1 MLSKQLKYI
10 KNNIKLIKME
20 NLPDD
25 IKKIINTAYPYI
37 KEFNPAQKAVIE
49 SGYLEDKSNYII
61 CIPTAS
67 GKTVLGVLPALK
79 TILNNGKAIY
89 AAPLLSIQN
98 EKVKEFKAFEEHGIS
113 VGKHPSSSDL
123 SVMVFESFDAL
134 TRFSWD
140 ALRDVDTLIID
151 EFHMIGEYSRGPT
164 LEAAITRAKIINP
177 SMRIIAL
184 SATLRNIEEIEGWL
198 EGKCVE
204 HDYRPVP
211 LNKEVLDAE
220 MFNTKN
226 KNDVIVKIVEKAIKD
241 NSQALSFVSTR
252 RFTES
257 LATFVAKKIRNKIS
271 KEQKMKFKEVSEK
284 LLEVP
289 KNKGSLPTTTC
300 LKLAESAENGVA
312 FHHAGLFNEQKEIIE
327 EEFRKGNILMI
338 SATPSLMY
346 GVNLPS
352 KTVAIRD
359 TTRWTSNGP
368 QPIPVFDYE
377 QMSGRAGRP
386 QYDDIGYSYIIA
398 KTDDEAMNLQDYYIH
413 GEIELTNS
421 KLIENKDAIYKQ
433 IIAQI
438 ASTLSKDLDEL
449 VDFFEKTLYGYQMSN
464 NPSMSL
470 FASDSLK
477 WELETALQFLLQNG
491 IIRATPEGLK
501 TTDFGNLIAKSNY
514 AVETAVKIKE
524 YITSIDKFNVPEFI
538 YALSETPDLPLI
550 TFKGRKNKDPVRD
563 KMSEMGLF
571 AVDIGN
577 SEATTVSLIE
587 WINERSEFEIENR
600 YGVYSA
606 STRRSAYEASRLVR
620 FAKNTSEV
628 LGDYSMLKDYDYLSA
643 RLYYGVKE
651 DIIPLVV
658 GVKRL
663 GRKRAR
669 NITEIFG
676 TDLKNVSEK
685 ELQKLDGIG
694 EKLSKKIKEFA
705 DSY

>member
-1 MLSKQLKYI
+1 MI
-10 KNNIKLIKME
+10 TME
-20 NLPDD
+20 NLSND
-25 IKKIINTAYPYI
+25 IKTIINTAYPYI

-61 CIPTAS
+61 SIPTAS
-67 GKTVLGVLPALK
+67 GKTVLGILPALK
-79 TILNNGKAIY
+79 TILNGGKAVY

-98 EKVKEFKAFEEHGIS
+98 EKVKEFKAFEEHGIK
-113 VGKHPSSSDL
+113 VGKHPSNSDL
-123 SVMVFESFDAL
+123 SIMVFESFDAL
-134 TRFSWD
+134 TRFSWNV
-140 ALRDVDTLIID
+140 LREVDTLIID

-164 LEAAITRAKIINP
+164 LESAITRAKIINP
-177 SMRIIAL
+177 SLRIIAL
-184 SATLRNIEEIEGWL
+184 SATLKNIDEIEQWL
-198 EGKCVE
+198 DGKTVE

-226 KNDVIVKIVEKAIKD
+226 KNDVIVKIVEKAIED

-257 LATFVAKKIRNKIS
+257 LATYVAKKIDKKTT
-271 KEQKMKFKEVSEK
+271 KEQKQKFKQVADK

-289 KNKGSLPTTTC
+289 KKKGSLPTTTC
-300 LKLAESAENGVA
+300 LKLAEAAEKGVV

-327 EEFRKGNILMI
+327 DEFRNGNILMI
-338 SATPSLMY
+338 TATPSLMY

-352 KTVAIRD
+352 KYVVIRD
-359 TTRWTSNGP
+359 HTRWTSNGP
-368 QPIPVFDYE
+368 ESIPVFDYE

-386 QYDDIGYSYIIA
+386 QYDDVGYSYLVA
-398 KTDDEAMNLQDYYIH
+398 KTMDEAFDLEARYVN

-421 KLIENKDAIYKQ
+421 KLIDNKDAIYKQ

-438 ASTLSKDLDEL
+438 ASSLSKNLDDLN
-449 VDFFEKTLYGYQMSN
+449 DFFGKTLYGFQMKN
-464 NPSMSL
+464 NPSMSM
-470 FASDSLK
+470 FAQDSLN
-477 WELETALQFLLQNG
+477 WELESALEFLLQNG

-524 YITSIDKFNVPEFI
+524 YVSTMEKLKPAEMI
-538 YALSETPDLPLI
+538 YALAETPDLPLI
-550 TFKGRKNKDPVRD
+550 SFKGRKSKDPVRD
-563 KMSEMGLF
+563 KLSECGLF

-577 SEATTVSLIE
+577 PEATAVSLIE
-587 WINERSEFEIENR
+587 WIDERNEYEIENA
-600 YGVYSA
+600 YNVYSA
-606 STRRSAYEASRLVR
+606 STRRSSYEASRLVK
-620 FAKNTSEV
+620 FAKNTLEV
-628 LGDYSMLKDYDYLSA
+628 LGNYSNLKDMDYLSA

-669 NITEIFG
+669 LLMKTFG
-676 TDLKNVSEK
+676 DNLSEASEK
-685 ELQKLDGIG
+685 DLQKVEGIG
-694 EKLSKKIKEFA
+694 PKLAGKVKIFTMNH
-705 DSY
+705 

>member
-1 MLSKQLKYI
+1 MI
-10 KNNIKLIKME
+10 TME
-20 NLPDD
+20 NLSND
-25 IKKIINTAYPYI
+25 IKTIINTAYPYI

-61 CIPTAS
+61 SIPTAS
-67 GKTVLGVLPALK
+67 GKTVLGILPALK
-79 TILNNGKAIY
+79 TILNGGKSVY

-98 EKVKEFKAFEEHGIS
+98 EKVKEFKAFEEHGIK
-113 VGKHPSSSDL
+113 VGKHPSNSDL

-134 TRFSWD
+134 TRFSWNV
-140 ALRDVDTLIID
+140 LREVDTLIID

-164 LEAAITRAKIINP
+164 LESAITRAKIINP
-177 SMRIIAL
+177 SLRIIAL
-184 SATLRNIEEIEGWL
+184 SATLKNIDEIEQWL
-198 EGKCVE
+198 DGKTVE

-226 KNDVIVKIVEKAIKD
+226 KNDVIVKIVEKAIED

-257 LATFVAKKIRNKIS
+257 LATYVAKKIDKKTT
-271 KEQKMKFKEVSEK
+271 KEQKQKFKQVADK

-289 KNKGSLPTTTC
+289 KKKGSLPTTTC
-300 LKLAESAENGVA
+300 LKLAEAAEKGVV

-327 EEFRKGNILMI
+327 DEFRKGNILMI
-338 SATPSLMY
+338 TATPSLMY

-352 KTVAIRD
+352 KYVVIRD
-359 TTRWTSNGP
+359 HTRWTSNGP
-368 QPIPVFDYE
+368 ASIPVFDYE

-386 QYDDIGYSYIIA
+386 QYDDVGYSYLVA
-398 KTDDEAMNLQDYYIH
+398 KTMDEAFDLEARYVN

-421 KLIENKDAIYKQ
+421 KLIDNKDAIYKQ

-438 ASTLSKDLDEL
+438 ASSLSKNLDDLN
-449 VDFFEKTLYGYQMSN
+449 DFFGKTLYGFQMEN
-464 NPSMSL
+464 NPSMSM
-470 FASDSLK
+470 FAQDSLN
-477 WELETALQFLLQNG
+477 WELESALEFLLQNG

-524 YITSIDKFNVPEFI
+524 YVSTMEKLNPAEMI
-538 YALSETPDLPLI
+538 YALAETPDLPLI
-550 TFKGRKNKDPVRD
+550 SFKGRKSKDPVRD
-563 KMSEMGLF
+563 KLSECGLF

-577 SEATTVSLIE
+577 PEATAVSLIE
-587 WINERSEFEIENR
+587 WIDERNEYEIENA
-600 YGVYSA
+600 YNVYSA
-606 STRRSAYEASRLVR
+606 STRRSAYEASRLVK
-620 FAKNTSEV
+620 FAKNTLEV
-628 LGDYSMLKDYDYLSA
+628 LGNYSNLKDMDYLSA

-669 NITEIFG
+669 LLMKTFG
-676 TDLKNVSEK
+676 DNLSEASEK
-685 ELQKLDGIG
+685 DLQKVEGIG
-694 EKLSKKIKEFA
+694 PKLAGKVKIFTMNH
-705 DSY
+705 

>member
-1 MLSKQLKYI
+1 
-10 KNNIKLIKME
+10 ME
-20 NLPDD
+20 NLSND
-25 IKKIINTAYPYI
+25 IKTIINTAYPYI

-61 CIPTAS
+61 SIPTAS
-67 GKTVLGVLPALK
+67 GKTVLGILPALK
-79 TILNNGKAIY
+79 TILNGGKAVY

-98 EKVKEFKAFEEHGIS
+98 EKVKEFKAFEEHGIK
-113 VGKHPSSSDL
+113 VGKHPSNSDL

-134 TRFSWD
+134 TRFSWNV
-140 ALRDVDTLIID
+140 LREVDTLIID

-164 LEAAITRAKIINP
+164 LESAITRAKIINP
-177 SMRIIAL
+177 SLRIIAL
-184 SATLRNIEEIEGWL
+184 SATLKNIDEIEQWL
-198 EGKCVE
+198 DGKTVE

-226 KNDVIVKIVEKAIKD
+226 KNDVIVKIVEKAIED

-257 LATFVAKKIRNKIS
+257 LATYVAKKIDKKTTNK
-271 KEQKMKFKEVSEK
+271 QKQKFKQVADK

-289 KNKGSLPTTTC
+289 KKKGSLPTTTC
-300 LKLAESAENGVA
+300 LKLAEAAEKGVV

-327 EEFRKGNILMI
+327 DEFRNGNILMI
-338 SATPSLMY
+338 TATPSLMY

-352 KTVAIRD
+352 KYVVIRD
-359 TTRWTSNGP
+359 HTRWTSNGP
-368 QPIPVFDYE
+368 ASIPVFDYE

-386 QYDDIGYSYIIA
+386 QYDDVGYSYLVA
-398 KTDDEAMNLQDYYIH
+398 KTMDEAFDLEARYVN

-421 KLIENKDAIYKQ
+421 KLIDNKDAIYKQ

-438 ASTLSKDLDEL
+438 ASSLSKNLDDLN
-449 VDFFEKTLYGYQMSN
+449 DFFGKTLYGFQMKN
-464 NPSMSL
+464 NPSMSM
-470 FASDSLK
+470 FAQDSLN
-477 WELETALQFLLQNG
+477 WELESALEFLLQNG

-524 YITSIDKFNVPEFI
+524 YVSTMEKLNPAEMI
-538 YALSETPDLPLI
+538 YALAETPDLPLI
-550 TFKGRKNKDPVRD
+550 SFKGKKSKDPVRD
-563 KMSEMGLF
+563 KLSECGLF

-577 SEATTVSLIE
+577 PEATAVSLIE
-587 WINERSEFEIENR
+587 WIDERNEYEIENA
-600 YGVYSA
+600 YNVYSA
-606 STRRSAYEASRLVR
+606 STRRSAYEASRLVK
-620 FAKNTSEV
+620 FAKNTLEV
-628 LGDYSMLKDYDYLSA
+628 LGNYSNLKDMDYLSA

-669 NITEIFG
+669 LLMKTFG
-676 TDLKNVSEK
+676 DNLSEASEK
-685 ELQKLDGIG
+685 DLQKVEGIG
-694 EKLSKKIKEFA
+694 PKLAGKVKIFTMNH
-705 DSY
+705 

>member
-1 MLSKQLKYI
+1 MI
-10 KNNIKLIKME
+10 NME
-20 NLPDD
+20 NLPTD
-25 IKKIINTAYPYI
+25 IKKIIKSAYPYI
-37 KEFNPAQKAVIE
+37 EEFNPAQKAVIE
-49 SGYLEDKSNYII
+49 SGYIEDKSNYII

-67 GKTVLGVLPALK
+67 GKTVLGILPALK
-79 TILNNGKAIY
+79 TILDGGKAVY

-98 EKVKEFKAFEEHGIS
+98 EKVKEFKAFEEHGIN

-134 TRFSWD
+134 TRFSWNT
-140 ALRDVDTLIID
+140 LRDVDTLIID
-151 EFHMIGEYSRGPT
+151 EFHMIGEFTRGPI

-184 SATLRNIEEIEGWL
+184 SATLKNIEEIEGWL
-198 EGKCVE
+198 EGTCIE

-211 LNKEVLDAE
+211 LHKEVLDAE

-226 KNDVIVKIVEKAIKD
+226 KNDVIVKVLEKSIKD
-241 NSQALSFVSTR
+241 ESQALAFVSTR

-257 LATFVAKKIRNKIS
+257 LATYVSKKIDKKINV
-271 KEQKMKFKEVSEK
+271 KQREKFKEVSEK
-284 LLEVP
+284 ILDVP
-289 KNKGSLPTTTC
+289 KKKGSLPTTTC
-300 LKLAESAENGVA
+300 QKLAESLEHGIA

-327 EEFRKGNILMI
+327 DEFRNGNILMI
-338 SATPSLMY
+338 TATPSLMY

-352 KTVAIRD
+352 KTVVIRD

-386 QYDDIGYSYIIA
+386 QYDDVGYSYLIA
-398 KTDDEAMNLQDYYIH
+398 KTMDEAFNLEAYYVE
-413 GEIELTNS
+413 GEIEQTNS
-421 KLIENKDAIYKQ
+421 KLVDNKDAIFKQ

-438 ASTLSKDLDEL
+438 ASSLSKNLDEL
-449 VDFFEKTLYGYQMSN
+449 TEFFSKTLYGYQMAN
-464 NPSMSL
+464 NPSMAA
-470 FASDSLK
+470 FAEDSIK
-477 WELETALQFLLQNG
+477 FELESALEFLLQNR

-514 AVETAVKIKE
+514 SVETAVKIKE
-524 YITSIDKFNVPEFI
+524 YISGISEINTSEFI
-538 YALSETPDLPLI
+538 YALCETPDVPLI
-550 TFKGRKNKDPVRD
+550 SFKGRKSKDPVQE
-563 KMSEMGLF
+563 KLSEEGLF

-577 SEATTVSLIE
+577 VEATAVSLME
-587 WINERSEFEIENR
+587 WVDERNEYEIENR
-600 YGVYSA
+600 YNVYSA
-606 STRRSAYEASRLVR
+606 STRRSAYEASRLVK
-620 FAKNTSEV
+620 FAKDTSEI
-628 LGDYSMLKDYDYLSA
+628 LGNYSNLKDFDILSA

-669 NITEIFG
+669 NLVNIFG
-676 TDLKNVSEK
+676 NDLSGVSEN
-685 ELQKLDGIG
+685 ELQKVEGIG
-694 EKLSKKIKEFA
+694 PKLAEKIRLFTNN
-705 DSY
+705 

>member
-1 MLSKQLKYI
+1 
-10 KNNIKLIKME
+10 ME
-20 NLPDD
+20 NLGNE
-25 IKKIINTAYPYI
+25 IKAIINSAYPYI
-37 KEFNPAQKAVIE
+37 KEFNPAQKAVID

-61 CIPTAS
+61 SIPTAS

-79 TILNNGKAIY
+79 TILDGGKAVY

-98 EKVKEFKAFEEHGIS
+98 EKVKEFKAFEKHNIK

-134 TRFSWD
+134 TRFSWNV
-140 ALRDVDTLIID
+140 LRDIDTLIID

-198 EGKCVE
+198 EGTCVE

-211 LNKEVLDAE
+211 LNREVLDCE

-226 KNDVIVKIVEKAIKD
+226 KNDIIVKIVEKSNEDK
-241 NSQALSFVSTR
+241 SQALSFVSTR

-257 LATFVAKKIRNKIS
+257 LATYVSKKINKKINV
-271 KEQKMKFKEVSEK
+271 EQRKRFKEVADK
-284 LLEVP
+284 ILEVP
-289 KNKGSLPTTTC
+289 KKKGSLPTSTC
-300 LKLAESAENGVA
+300 LKLAETVEYGVA

-327 EEFRKGNILMI
+327 DEFRKGNILMI

-346 GVNLPS
+346 PS
-352 KTVAIRD
+352 KTVVIRD
-359 TTRWTSNGP
+359 HTRWTSNGP

-386 QYDDIGYSYIIA
+386 QYDDVGYSYLIA
-398 KTDDEAMNLQDYYIH
+398 KTMDEAQNLQDFYID

-421 KLIENKDAIYKQ
+421 KLVDNKDAIYRQ

-438 ASTLSKDLDEL
+438 ASSLSKTLDEL
-449 VDFFEKTLYGYQMSN
+449 TDFFGKTLYGYQMKN

-470 FASDSLK
+470 FAEDSLK
-477 WELETALQFLLQNG
+477 FELESALEFLLQNG

-501 TTDFGNLIAKSNY
+501 TTEFGNLIAKSNY
-514 AVETAVKIKE
+514 SVETAVKIKE
-524 YITSIDKFNVPEFI
+524 YISQTNEINVEEFI
-538 YALSETPDLPLI
+538 YALCETPDLPLI
-550 TFKGRKNKDPVRD
+550 SVKGRKSKDPVRD
-563 KMSEMGLF
+563 KLSECGLF
-571 AVDIGN
+571 AADIGN
-577 SEATTVSLIE
+577 PEATAVSLIE
-587 WINERSEFEIENR
+587 WINERNEFEIENK
-600 YGVYSA
+600 YSVYSA
-606 STRRSAYEASRLVR
+606 STRRSAYEASHLVK

-628 LGDYSMLKDYDYLSA
+628 LGNYSNLRDFDILSA
-643 RLYYGVKE
+643 RLYYGVKD

-669 NITEIFG
+669 NVVEIFG
-676 TDLKNVSEK
+676 NDLRGVSEK
-685 ELQKLDGIG
+685 ELQNIEGIG
-694 EKLSKKIKEFA
+694 PKLAEKIKLFV
-705 DSY
+705 DN

>member
-1 MLSKQLKYI
+1 MI
-10 KNNIKLIKME
+10 TME
-20 NLPDD
+20 NLSND
-25 IKKIINTAYPYI
+25 IKTIINTAYPYI

-61 CIPTAS
+61 SIPTAS
-67 GKTVLGVLPALK
+67 GKTVLGILPALK
-79 TILNNGKAIY
+79 TILNGGKAIY

-98 EKVKEFKAFEEHGIS
+98 EKVKEFKAFEEHGIK
-113 VGKHPSSSDL
+113 VGKHPFNSDL

-134 TRFSWD
+134 TRFSWNV
-140 ALRDVDTLIID
+140 LREVDTLIID

-164 LEAAITRAKIINP
+164 LESAITRAKIINP
-177 SMRIIAL
+177 SLRIIAL
-184 SATLRNIEEIEGWL
+184 SATLKNIDEIEQWL
-198 EGKCVE
+198 DGKTVE
-204 HDYRPVP
+204 HNYRPVP

-226 KNDVIVKIVEKAIKD
+226 KNDVIVKIVEKAIED

-257 LATFVAKKIRNKIS
+257 LATYVAKKIDKKTT
-271 KEQKMKFKEVSEK
+271 KEQKQKFKQVADK

-289 KNKGSLPTTTC
+289 KKKGSLPTTTC
-300 LKLAESAENGVA
+300 LKLAEAAEKGVV

-327 EEFRKGNILMI
+327 DEFRKGNILMI
-338 SATPSLMY
+338 TATPSLMY

-352 KTVAIRD
+352 KYVVIRD
-359 TTRWTSNGP
+359 HTRWTSNGP
-368 QPIPVFDYE
+368 ASIPVFDYE

-386 QYDDIGYSYIIA
+386 QYDDVGYSYLVA
-398 KTDDEAMNLQDYYIH
+398 KTMDEAFDLEARYVN

-421 KLIENKDAIYKQ
+421 KLIDNKDAIYKQ

-438 ASTLSKDLDEL
+438 ASSLSKNLDDLN
-449 VDFFEKTLYGYQMSN
+449 DFFGKTLYGFQMKN
-464 NPSMSL
+464 NPSMSM
-470 FASDSLK
+470 FAQDSLN
-477 WELETALQFLLQNG
+477 WELESALEFLLQNG

-524 YITSIDKFNVPEFI
+524 YVSTMEKLNPAEMI
-538 YALSETPDLPLI
+538 YALAETPDLPLI
-550 TFKGRKNKDPVRD
+550 SFKGRKSKDPVRD
-563 KMSEMGLF
+563 KLSECGLF

-577 SEATTVSLIE
+577 PEATAVSLIE
-587 WINERSEFEIENR
+587 WIDERNEYEIENA
-600 YGVYSA
+600 YNVYSA
-606 STRRSAYEASRLVR
+606 STKRSAYEASRLVK
-620 FAKNTSEV
+620 FAKNTLEV
-628 LGDYSMLKDYDYLSA
+628 LGNYSNLKDMDYLSA

-669 NITEIFG
+669 LLMKTFG
-676 TDLKNVSEK
+676 DNLSEASEK
-685 ELQKLDGIG
+685 ELQKVEGIG
-694 EKLSKKIKEFA
+694 PKLAGKVKIFTMNH
-705 DSY
+705 

>member
-1 MLSKQLKYI
+1 MI
-10 KNNIKLIKME
+10 TME
-20 NLPDD
+20 NLSND
-25 IKKIINTAYPYI
+25 IKTIINTAYPYI

-61 CIPTAS
+61 SIPTAS
-67 GKTVLGVLPALK
+67 GKTVLGILPALK
-79 TILNNGKAIY
+79 TILNGGKAVY

-98 EKVKEFKAFEEHGIS
+98 EKVKEFKAFEEHGIK
-113 VGKHPSSSDL
+113 VGKHPSNSDL
-123 SVMVFESFDAL
+123 SVIVFESFDAL
-134 TRFSWD
+134 TRFSWNV
-140 ALRDVDTLIID
+140 LREVDTLIID

-164 LEAAITRAKIINP
+164 LESAITRAKIINP
-177 SMRIIAL
+177 SLRIIAL
-184 SATLRNIEEIEGWL
+184 SATLKNIDEIEQWL
-198 EGKCVE
+198 DGKTVE

-226 KNDVIVKIVEKAIKD
+226 KNDVIVKIVEKAIED

-257 LATFVAKKIRNKIS
+257 LATYVAKKIDKKTT
-271 KEQKMKFKEVSEK
+271 KEQKHKFKQVADK

-289 KNKGSLPTTTC
+289 KKKGSLPTTTC
-300 LKLAESAENGVA
+300 LKLAEAAEKGVV

-327 EEFRKGNILMI
+327 DEFRNGNILMI
-338 SATPSLMY
+338 TATPSLMY

-352 KTVAIRD
+352 KYVVIRD
-359 TTRWTSNGP
+359 HTRWTSNGP
-368 QPIPVFDYE
+368 ASIPVFDYE

-386 QYDDIGYSYIIA
+386 QYDDVGYSYLVA
-398 KTDDEAMNLQDYYIH
+398 KTMDEAFDLEARYVN

-421 KLIENKDAIYKQ
+421 KLIDNKDAIYKQ

-438 ASTLSKDLDEL
+438 ASSLSKNLDDLN
-449 VDFFEKTLYGYQMSN
+449 DFFGKTLYGFQMKN
-464 NPSMSL
+464 NPSMSM
-470 FASDSLK
+470 FAQDSLN
-477 WELETALQFLLQNG
+477 WELESALEFLLQNG

-524 YITSIDKFNVPEFI
+524 YVSTMEKLNPAEMI
-538 YALSETPDLPLI
+538 YALAETPDLPLI
-550 TFKGRKNKDPVRD
+550 SFKGRKSKDPVRD
-563 KMSEMGLF
+563 KLSECGLF

-577 SEATTVSLIE
+577 PEATAVSLIE
-587 WINERSEFEIENR
+587 WIDERNEYEIENA
-600 YGVYSA
+600 YNVYSA
-606 STRRSAYEASRLVR
+606 STRRSAYEASRLVK
-620 FAKNTSEV
+620 FAKNTLEV
-628 LGDYSMLKDYDYLSA
+628 LGNYSNLKDMDYLSA

-669 NITEIFG
+669 LLMKTFG
-676 TDLKNVSEK
+676 DNLSEASEK
-685 ELQKLDGIG
+685 DLQKVEGIG
-694 EKLSKKIKEFA
+694 PKLAGKVKIFTMNH
-705 DSY
+705 

>member
-1 MLSKQLKYI
+1 MI
-10 KNNIKLIKME
+10 TME
-20 NLPDD
+20 NLSND
-25 IKKIINTAYPYI
+25 IKTIINTAYPYI
-37 KEFNPAQKAVIE
+37 KKFNPAQKAVIE

-61 CIPTAS
+61 SIPTAS
-67 GKTVLGVLPALK
+67 GKTVLGILPALK
-79 TILNNGKAIY
+79 TILNGGKAIY

-98 EKVKEFKAFEEHGIS
+98 EKVKEFKAFEEHGIK
-113 VGKHPSSSDL
+113 VGKHPSNSDL

-134 TRFSWD
+134 TRFSWNV
-140 ALRDVDTLIID
+140 LREVDTLIID

-164 LEAAITRAKIINP
+164 LESAITRAKIINP
-177 SMRIIAL
+177 SLRIIAL
-184 SATLRNIEEIEGWL
+184 SATLKNIDEIEQWL
-198 EGKCVE
+198 DGKTVE

-226 KNDVIVKIVEKAIKD
+226 KNDVIVKIVEKAIED

-257 LATFVAKKIRNKIS
+257 LATYVAKKIDKKTT
-271 KEQKMKFKEVSEK
+271 KEQKQKFKQIADK

-289 KNKGSLPTTTC
+289 KKKGSLPTTTC
-300 LKLAESAENGVA
+300 LKLAEAAEKGVV

-327 EEFRKGNILMI
+327 DEFRNGNILMI
-338 SATPSLMY
+338 TATPSLMY

-352 KTVAIRD
+352 KYVVIRD
-359 TTRWTSNGP
+359 HTRWTSNGP
-368 QPIPVFDYE
+368 ASIPVFDYE

-386 QYDDIGYSYIIA
+386 QYDDVGYSYLVA
-398 KTDDEAMNLQDYYIH
+398 KTMDEAFDLEARYVN

-421 KLIENKDAIYKQ
+421 KLIDNKDAIYKQ

-438 ASTLSKDLDEL
+438 ASSLSKNLDDLN
-449 VDFFEKTLYGYQMSN
+449 DFFGKTLYGFQMKN
-464 NPSMSL
+464 NPSMSM
-470 FASDSLK
+470 FAQDSLN
-477 WELETALQFLLQNG
+477 WELESALEFLLQNG

-524 YITSIDKFNVPEFI
+524 YVSTMEKLNPAEMI
-538 YALSETPDLPLI
+538 YALAETPDLPLI
-550 TFKGRKNKDPVRD
+550 SFKGRKSKDPVRD
-563 KMSEMGLF
+563 KLSECGLF

-577 SEATTVSLIE
+577 PEATAVSLIE
-587 WINERSEFEIENR
+587 WIDERNEYEIENA
-600 YGVYSA
+600 YNVYSA
-606 STRRSAYEASRLVR
+606 STRRSAYEASRLVK
-620 FAKNTSEV
+620 FAKNTLEV
-628 LGDYSMLKDYDYLSA
+628 LGNYSNLKDMDYLSA

-669 NITEIFG
+669 LLMKTFG
-676 TDLKNVSEK
+676 DNLSEASEK
-685 ELQKLDGIG
+685 DLQKVEGIG
-694 EKLSKKIKEFA
+694 PKLAGKVKIFTMNH
-705 DSY
+705 

>member
-1 MLSKQLKYI
+1 
-10 KNNIKLIKME
+10 ME
-20 NLPDD
+20 NLDDD
-25 IKKIINTAYPYI
+25 IKTIINSAYPYI
-37 KEFNPAQKAVIE
+37 EEFNPAQKAVIK

-79 TILNNGKAIY
+79 TILNGGKAVY

-113 VGKHPSSSDL
+113 VGRHPSSADL

-134 TRFSWD
+134 TRFSWNV
-140 ALRDVDTLIID
+140 LRDVDTLIID
-151 EFHMIGEYSRGPT
+151 EFHMIGEFTRGPT

-211 LNKEVLDAE
+211 LHKEVLDAE

-226 KNDVIVKIVEKAIKD
+226 KNDVIVKVVEKAIEDK
-241 NSQALSFVSTR
+241 SQALSFVSTR

-257 LATFVAKKIRNKIS
+257 LATYVAKKINKKINV
-271 KEQKMKFKEVSEK
+271 EQRKRFKEVSEK

-289 KNKGSLPTTTC
+289 KKKGSLPTTTC
-300 LKLAESAENGVA
+300 LKLAEAAEMGVA

-327 EEFRKGNILMI
+327 DEFRKGNILMI
-338 SATPSLMY
+338 TATPSLMY

-352 KTVAIRD
+352 KTVVIRD
-359 TTRWTSNGP
+359 HTRWTNNGP

-386 QYDDIGYSYIIA
+386 QYDDVGYSYLIA
-398 KTDDEAMNLQDYYIH
+398 KTMDEAINLEEYYVE
-413 GEIELTNS
+413 GEIEKTNS
-421 KLIENKDAIYKQ
+421 KLIDNKDAIYRQ

-438 ASTLSKDLDEL
+438 ASSLSKNLDEL
-449 VDFFEKTLYGYQMSN
+449 TEFFGKTLYGYQMKN

-470 FASDSLK
+470 FAEDSLK
-477 WELETALQFLLQNG
+477 YELEMGLNFLLQNG

-501 TTDFGNLIAKSNY
+501 TTEFGNLIARSNY
-514 AVETAVKIKE
+514 TVETAVKIKE
-524 YITSIDKFNVPEFI
+524 YVSGIDEINAEEFI

-550 TFKGRKNKDPVRD
+550 SFKGRKSKDPVHE
-563 KMSEMGLF
+563 KLSECGLF

-577 SEATTVSLIE
+577 PEATTVSLIE
-587 WINERSEFEIENR
+587 WIDERNEYEIENR
-600 YGVYSA
+600 YNVYSA
-606 STRRSAYEASRLVR
+606 STRRAAYEASRLVK

-628 LGDYSMLKDYDYLSA
+628 LGNYSNLKEFDILSA
-643 RLYYGVKE
+643 RLYYGVKT

-669 NITEIFG
+669 NLVRIFG
-676 TDLKNVSEK
+676 DDLRGVSEK
-685 ELQKLDGIG
+685 ELQRVEGIG
-694 EKLSKKIKEFA
+694 PKLAEKISIFVNN
-705 DSY
+705 

>member
-1 MLSKQLKYI
+1 MI
-10 KNNIKLIKME
+10 TME
-20 NLPDD
+20 NLSND
-25 IKKIINTAYPYI
+25 IKTIINTAYPYI

-61 CIPTAS
+61 SIPTAS
-67 GKTVLGVLPALK
+67 GKTVLGILPALK
-79 TILNNGKAIY
+79 TILNGGKAIY

-98 EKVKEFKAFEEHGIS
+98 EKVKEFKAFEEHGIK
-113 VGKHPSSSDL
+113 VGKHPSNSDL

-134 TRFSWD
+134 TRFSWNV
-140 ALRDVDTLIID
+140 LREVDTLIID

-164 LEAAITRAKIINP
+164 LESAITRAKIINP
-177 SMRIIAL
+177 SLRIIAL
-184 SATLRNIEEIEGWL
+184 SATLKNIDEIEQWL
-198 EGKCVE
+198 DGKTVE

-226 KNDVIVKIVEKAIKD
+226 KNDVIVKIVEKAIED
-241 NSQALSFVSTR
+241 NSQALSFMSTR

-257 LATFVAKKIRNKIS
+257 LATYVAKKIDKKTT
-271 KEQKMKFKEVSEK
+271 KEQKQKFKQVADK

-289 KNKGSLPTTTC
+289 KKKGSLPTTTC
-300 LKLAESAENGVA
+300 LKLAEAAEKGVV

-327 EEFRKGNILMI
+327 DEFRNGNILMI
-338 SATPSLMY
+338 TATPSLMY

-352 KTVAIRD
+352 KYVVIRD
-359 TTRWTSNGP
+359 HTRWTSNGP
-368 QPIPVFDYE
+368 ASIPVFDYE

-386 QYDDIGYSYIIA
+386 QYDDVGYSYLVA
-398 KTDDEAMNLQDYYIH
+398 KTMDEAFDLEARYVN

-421 KLIENKDAIYKQ
+421 KLIDNKDAIYKQ

-438 ASTLSKDLDEL
+438 ASSLSKNLDDLN
-449 VDFFEKTLYGYQMSN
+449 DFFGKTLYGFQMKN
-464 NPSMSL
+464 NPSMSM
-470 FASDSLK
+470 FAQDSLN
-477 WELETALQFLLQNG
+477 WELESALEFLLQNG

-524 YITSIDKFNVPEFI
+524 YVSTMEKLNPAEMI
-538 YALSETPDLPLI
+538 YALAETPDLPLI
-550 TFKGRKNKDPVRD
+550 SFKGRKSKDPVRD
-563 KMSEMGLF
+563 KLSECGLF

-577 SEATTVSLIE
+577 PEATAVSLIE
-587 WINERSEFEIENR
+587 WIDERNEYEIENA
-600 YGVYSA
+600 YNVYSA
-606 STRRSAYEASRLVR
+606 STRRSAYEASRLVK
-620 FAKNTSEV
+620 FAKNTLEV
-628 LGDYSMLKDYDYLSA
+628 LGNYSNLKDMDYLSA

-669 NITEIFG
+669 LLMKTFG
-676 TDLKNVSEK
+676 DNLSEASEK
-685 ELQKLDGIG
+685 DLQKVEGIG
-694 EKLSKKIKEFA
+694 PKLAGKVKIFTMNH
-705 DSY
+705 

>member
-1 MLSKQLKYI
+1 M
-10 KNNIKLIKME
+10 IKME
-20 NLPDD
+20 NLPTD
-25 IKKIINTAYPYI
+25 IKKIINSAYPYI
-37 KEFNPAQKAVIE
+37 EEFNPAQKAVIE
-49 SGYLEDKSNYII
+49 SGYLDDKSNYII

-79 TILNNGKAIY
+79 TILGGGKAVY

-98 EKVKEFKAFEEHGIS
+98 EKVKEFKAFEEHGIK
-113 VGKHPSSSDL
+113 VGKHPSSAEL

-151 EFHMIGEYSRGPT
+151 EFHMIGEFSRGPT

-198 EGKCVE
+198 EGTCVE

-211 LNKEVLDAE
+211 LHKEVLDAE

-226 KNDVIVKIVEKAIKD
+226 KNDVVVKVIERAIEDK
-241 NSQALSFVSTR
+241 SQALAFVSTR

-257 LATFVAKKIRNKIS
+257 LATYVSGKINKKIN
-271 KEQKMKFKEVSEK
+271 KEQRKRFKEVSEK

-289 KNKGSLPTTTC
+289 KKKGSLPTSTC
-300 LKLAESAENGVA
+300 LKLAEVAEKGVA

-327 EEFRKGNILMI
+327 DEFRNGNILMI
-338 SATPSLMY
+338 TATPSLMY

-352 KTVAIRD
+352 KSVVIRD
-359 TTRWTSNGP
+359 HTRWTSNGP

-386 QYDDIGYSYIIA
+386 QYDDVGYSYLIA
-398 KTDDEAMNLQDYYIH
+398 KTMDEAYNLEDFYIE

-421 KLIENKDAIYKQ
+421 KLVDNKDAIYRQ

-438 ASTLSKDLDEL
+438 ASSLSKNLDDLT
-449 VDFFEKTLYGYQMSN
+449 DFFGKTLYGYQMSN
-464 NPSMSL
+464 NPSMAL
-470 FASDSLK
+470 FAEDSLK
-477 WELETALQFLLQNG
+477 YELETALQFLLQNG

-501 TTDFGNLIAKSNY
+501 TTEFGNLIARSNY
-514 AVETAVKIKE
+514 TVETAVKIKE
-524 YITSIDKFNVPEFI
+524 YITGMSEFNVDEFI

-550 TFKGRKNKDPVRD
+550 SFKGRKSKDPVQERL
-563 KMSEMGLF
+563 SESGLF

-577 SEATTVSLIE
+577 PEATTVSLIE
-587 WINERSEFEIENR
+587 WINERSEYEIENK
-600 YGVYSA
+600 YNVYSA
-606 STRRSAYEASRLVR
+606 STRRSAYEVSRLVI
-620 FAKNTSEV
+620 FAKKTSEV
-628 LGDYSMLKDYDYLSA
+628 LGEYTYLKDYDFLSA

-669 NITEIFG
+669 NVVEIFG
-676 TDLKNVSEK
+676 NDLKSVSEN
-685 ELQKLDGIG
+685 ELQKIEGIG
-694 EKLSKKIKEFA
+694 PKLSSKIKMFVENN
-705 DSY
+705 

>member
-1 MLSKQLKYI
+1 MI
-10 KNNIKLIKME
+10 TME
-20 NLPDD
+20 NLSND
-25 IKKIINTAYPYI
+25 IKTIINTAYPYI

-61 CIPTAS
+61 SIPTAS
-67 GKTVLGVLPALK
+67 GKTVLGILPALK
-79 TILNNGKAIY
+79 TILNGGKAIY

-98 EKVKEFKAFEEHGIS
+98 EKVKEFKAFEEHGIK
-113 VGKHPSSSDL
+113 VGKHPSNSDL

-134 TRFSWD
+134 TRFSWNV
-140 ALRDVDTLIID
+140 LREVDTLIID

-164 LEAAITRAKIINP
+164 LESAITRAKIINP
-177 SMRIIAL
+177 SLRIIAL
-184 SATLRNIEEIEGWL
+184 SATLKNIDEIEQWL
-198 EGKCVE
+198 DGKTVE

-226 KNDVIVKIVEKAIKD
+226 KNDVIVKIVEKAIED

-257 LATFVAKKIRNKIS
+257 LATYVAKKIDKKTT
-271 KEQKMKFKEVSEK
+271 KEQKQKFKQVADK

-289 KNKGSLPTTTC
+289 KKKGSLPTTTC
-300 LKLAESAENGVA
+300 LKLAEAAEKGVV

-327 EEFRKGNILMI
+327 DEFRNGNILMI
-338 SATPSLMY
+338 TATPSLMY

-352 KTVAIRD
+352 KYVVIRD
-359 TTRWTSNGP
+359 HTRWTSNGP
-368 QPIPVFDYE
+368 ASIPVFDYE

-386 QYDDIGYSYIIA
+386 QYDDVGYSYLVA
-398 KTDDEAMNLQDYYIH
+398 KTMDEAFDLEARYVN

-421 KLIENKDAIYKQ
+421 KLIDNKDAIYKQ

-438 ASTLSKDLDEL
+438 ASSLSKNLDDLN
-449 VDFFEKTLYGYQMSN
+449 DFFGKTLYGFQMKN
-464 NPSMSL
+464 NPSMSM
-470 FASDSLK
+470 FAQDSLN
-477 WELETALQFLLQNG
+477 WELESALEFLLQNG

-514 AVETAVKIKE
+514 AVETSVKIKE
-524 YITSIDKFNVPEFI
+524 YVSTMEKLNPAEMI
-538 YALSETPDLPLI
+538 YALAETPDLPLI
-550 TFKGRKNKDPVRD
+550 SFKGRKSKDPVRD
-563 KMSEMGLF
+563 KLSECGLF

-577 SEATTVSLIE
+577 PEATAVSLIE
-587 WINERSEFEIENR
+587 WIDERNEYEIENA
-600 YGVYSA
+600 YNVYSA
-606 STRRSAYEASRLVR
+606 STRRSAYEASRLVK
-620 FAKNTSEV
+620 FAKNTLEV
-628 LGDYSMLKDYDYLSA
+628 LGNYSNLKDMDYLSA

-669 NITEIFG
+669 LLMKTFG
-676 TDLKNVSEK
+676 DNLSEASEK
-685 ELQKLDGIG
+685 DLQKVEGIG
-694 EKLSKKIKEFA
+694 PKLAGKVKIFTMNH
-705 DSY
+705 

>member
-1 MLSKQLKYI
+1 
-10 KNNIKLIKME
+10 ME
-20 NLPDD
+20 NLRDD
-25 IKKIINTAYPYI
+25 IKTIINSAYPYI
-37 KEFNPAQKAVIE
+37 EEFNPAQKAVIE

-79 TILNNGKAIY
+79 TILDGGKAVY

-98 EKVKEFKAFEEHGIS
+98 EKVKEFKAFEDHGIS
-113 VGKHPSSSDL
+113 VGKHPASSDL

-134 TRFSWD
+134 TRFSWNT
-140 ALRDVDTLIID
+140 LRDVDTLIID
-151 EFHMIGEYSRGPT
+151 EFHMIGEFSRGPT

-211 LNKEVLDAE
+211 LHKEVLDAE

-226 KNDVIVKIVEKAIKD
+226 KNDVIVKVLEKSIKD
-241 NSQALSFVSTR
+241 SSQALAFVSTR

-257 LATFVAKKIRNKIS
+257 LATYVSKKIDKKINVKQRES
-271 KEQKMKFKEVSEK
+271 FKEVAEK
-284 LLEVP
+284 ILDVP
-289 KNKGSLPTTTC
+289 KRKGSLPTTTC
-300 LKLAESAENGVA
+300 LKLAESIEHGVA

-327 EEFRKGNILMI
+327 DEFRNGNILMI
-338 SATPSLMY
+338 TATPSLMY

-352 KTVAIRD
+352 KTVVIRD
-359 TTRWTSNGP
+359 NTRWTAQGP

-386 QYDDIGYSYIIA
+386 QYDDVGYSYLIA
-398 KTDDEAMNLQDYYIH
+398 KTMDEAMNLEAYYID

-421 KLIENKDAIYKQ
+421 KLVDNKDAILKQ

-438 ASTLSKDLDEL
+438 ASTLSKNLDDLTE
-449 VDFFEKTLYGYQMSN
+449 FFSKTLYGYQMAN
-464 NPSMSL
+464 NPSMAM
-470 FASDSLK
+470 FAADSIRF
-477 WELETALQFLLQNG
+477 ELENSLEFLLQNG

-501 TTDFGNLIAKSNY
+501 TTDFGSLIAKSNY
-514 AVETAVKIKE
+514 SVETAVKIKE
-524 YITSIDKFNVPEFI
+524 YISGITQINVNEFI
-538 YALSETPDLPLI
+538 YALCETPDVPLI
-550 TFKGRKNKDPVRD
+550 SFKGRKSKDPVRE
-563 KMSEMGLF
+563 KLSEAGLF

-577 SEATTVSLIE
+577 PEATAVSLME
-587 WINERSEFEIENR
+587 WIDERNEYEIENR
-600 YGVYSA
+600 YSVYSA
-606 STRRSAYEASRLVR
+606 STRRSAYEASRLVK
-620 FAKNTSEV
+620 FAKDTSEV
-628 LGDYSMLKDYDYLSA
+628 LGNYSNLKDFDILSA

-658 GVKRL
+658 SVKRL

-669 NITEIFG
+669 NLVKIFG
-676 TDLKNVSEK
+676 NDLSGVSEN
-685 ELQKLDGIG
+685 ELQKVEGIG
-694 EKLSKKIKEFA
+694 PKLAEKIRLFA
-705 DSY
+705 NN

>member
-1 MLSKQLKYI
+1 MI
-10 KNNIKLIKME
+10 TME
-20 NLPDD
+20 NLSND
-25 IKKIINTAYPYI
+25 IKTIINTAYPYI

-61 CIPTAS
+61 SIPTAS
-67 GKTVLGVLPALK
+67 GKTVLGILPALK
-79 TILNNGKAIY
+79 TILNGGKAIY

-98 EKVKEFKAFEEHGIS
+98 EKVKEFKAFEEHGIK
-113 VGKHPSSSDL
+113 VGKHPSNSDL

-134 TRFSWD
+134 TRFSWNV
-140 ALRDVDTLIID
+140 LREVDTLIID

-164 LEAAITRAKIINP
+164 LESAITRAKIINP
-177 SMRIIAL
+177 SLRIIAL
-184 SATLRNIEEIEGWL
+184 SATLKNIDEIEQWL
-198 EGKCVE
+198 DGKTVE
-204 HDYRPVP
+204 HNYRPVP

-226 KNDVIVKIVEKAIKD
+226 KNDVIVKIVEKAIED

-257 LATFVAKKIRNKIS
+257 LATYVAKKIDKKTT
-271 KEQKMKFKEVSEK
+271 KEQKQKFKQVADK

-289 KNKGSLPTTTC
+289 KKKGSLPTTTC
-300 LKLAESAENGVA
+300 LKLAEAAEKGVV

-327 EEFRKGNILMI
+327 DEFRKGNILMI
-338 SATPSLMY
+338 TATPSLMY

-352 KTVAIRD
+352 KYVVIRD
-359 TTRWTSNGP
+359 HTRWTSNGP
-368 QPIPVFDYE
+368 ASIPVFDYE

-386 QYDDIGYSYIIA
+386 QYDDVGYSYLVA
-398 KTDDEAMNLQDYYIH
+398 KTMDEAFDLEARYVN

-421 KLIENKDAIYKQ
+421 KLIDNKDAIYKQ

-438 ASTLSKDLDEL
+438 ASSLSKNLDDLN
-449 VDFFEKTLYGYQMSN
+449 DFFGKTLYGFQMKN
-464 NPSMSL
+464 NPSMSM
-470 FASDSLK
+470 FAQDSLN
-477 WELETALQFLLQNG
+477 WELESALEFLLQNG

-524 YITSIDKFNVPEFI
+524 YVSTMEKLNPAEMI
-538 YALSETPDLPLI
+538 YALAETPDLPLI
-550 TFKGRKNKDPVRD
+550 SFKGRKSKDPVRD
-563 KMSEMGLF
+563 KLSECGLF

-577 SEATTVSLIE
+577 PEATAVSLIE
-587 WINERSEFEIENR
+587 WINERNEYEIENA
-600 YGVYSA
+600 YNVYSA
-606 STRRSAYEASRLVR
+606 STRRSAYEASRLVK
-620 FAKNTSEV
+620 FAKNTLKV
-628 LGDYSMLKDYDYLSA
+628 LGNYSNLKDMDYLSA

-669 NITEIFG
+669 LLMKTFG
-676 TDLKNVSEK
+676 DNLSEASEK
-685 ELQKLDGIG
+685 DLQKVEGIG
-694 EKLSKKIKEFA
+694 PKLADKVKIFTMNH
-705 DSY
+705 

>member
-1 MLSKQLKYI
+1 MI
-10 KNNIKLIKME
+10 TME
-20 NLPDD
+20 NLSND
-25 IKKIINTAYPYI
+25 IKTIINTAYPYI
-37 KEFNPAQKAVIE
+37 KKFNPAQKAVIE

-61 CIPTAS
+61 SIPTAS
-67 GKTVLGVLPALK
+67 GKTVLGILPALK
-79 TILNNGKAIY
+79 TILNGGKAIY

-98 EKVKEFKAFEEHGIS
+98 EKVKEFKAFEEHGIK
-113 VGKHPSSSDL
+113 VGKHPSNSDL

-134 TRFSWD
+134 TRFSWNV
-140 ALRDVDTLIID
+140 LREVDTLIID

-164 LEAAITRAKIINP
+164 LESAITRAKIINP
-177 SMRIIAL
+177 SLRIIAL
-184 SATLRNIEEIEGWL
+184 SATLKNIDEIEQWL
-198 EGKCVE
+198 GGKTVE
-204 HDYRPVP
+204 HNYRPVP

-226 KNDVIVKIVEKAIKD
+226 KNDVIVKIVEKAIED

-257 LATFVAKKIRNKIS
+257 LATYVAKKIDKKTT
-271 KEQKMKFKEVSEK
+271 KEQKQKFKQVADK

-289 KNKGSLPTTTC
+289 KKKGSLPTTTC
-300 LKLAESAENGVA
+300 LKLAEAAEKGVV

-327 EEFRKGNILMI
+327 DEFRKGNILMI
-338 SATPSLMY
+338 TATPSLMY

-352 KTVAIRD
+352 KYVVIRD
-359 TTRWTSNGP
+359 HTRWTSNGP
-368 QPIPVFDYE
+368 ASIPVFDYE

-386 QYDDIGYSYIIA
+386 QYDDVGYSYLVA
-398 KTDDEAMNLQDYYIH
+398 KTMDEAFDLEARYVN

-421 KLIENKDAIYKQ
+421 KLIDNKDAIYKQ

-438 ASTLSKDLDEL
+438 ASSLSKNLDDLN
-449 VDFFEKTLYGYQMSN
+449 DFFGKTLYGFQMKN
-464 NPSMSL
+464 NPSMSM
-470 FASDSLK
+470 FAQDSLN
-477 WELETALQFLLQNG
+477 WELESALEFLLQNG

-524 YITSIDKFNVPEFI
+524 YVSTMEKLNPAEMI
-538 YALSETPDLPLI
+538 YALGETPDLPLI
-550 TFKGRKNKDPVRD
+550 SFKGRKSKDPVRD
-563 KMSEMGLF
+563 KLSECGLF

-577 SEATTVSLIE
+577 PEATAVSLIE
-587 WINERSEFEIENR
+587 WIDERNEYEIENA
-600 YGVYSA
+600 YNVYSA
-606 STRRSAYEASRLVR
+606 STRRSAYEASRLVK
-620 FAKNTSEV
+620 FAKNTLEV
-628 LGDYSMLKDYDYLSA
+628 LGNYSNLKDMDYLSA

-669 NITEIFG
+669 LLMKTFG
-676 TDLKNVSEK
+676 DNLSEASEK
-685 ELQKLDGIG
+685 DLQKVEGIG
-694 EKLSKKIKEFA
+694 PKLAGKVKIFTMNH
-705 DSY
+705 

>member
-1 MLSKQLKYI
+1 MI
-10 KNNIKLIKME
+10 TME
-20 NLPDD
+20 NLSND
-25 IKKIINTAYPYI
+25 IKTIINTAYPYI

-61 CIPTAS
+61 SIPTAS
-67 GKTVLGVLPALK
+67 GKTVLGILPALK
-79 TILNNGKAIY
+79 TILNGGKAVY

-98 EKVKEFKAFEEHGIS
+98 EKVKEFKSFEKHGIK
-113 VGKHPSSSDL
+113 VGKHPSNSDL

-134 TRFSWD
+134 TRFSWNV
-140 ALRDVDTLIID
+140 LREVDTLIID

-164 LEAAITRAKIINP
+164 LESAITRAKIINP
-177 SMRIIAL
+177 SLRIIAL
-184 SATLRNIEEIEGWL
+184 SATLKNIDEIEQWL
-198 EGKCVE
+198 GGKTVE
-204 HDYRPVP
+204 HNYRPVP

-226 KNDVIVKIVEKAIKD
+226 KNDVIVKIVEKAIED

-257 LATFVAKKIRNKIS
+257 LATYVAKKIDKKTT
-271 KEQKMKFKEVSEK
+271 KEQKQKFKQVADK

-289 KNKGSLPTTTC
+289 KKKGSLPTTTC
-300 LKLAESAENGVA
+300 LKLAEAAEKGVV

-327 EEFRKGNILMI
+327 DEFRKGNILMI
-338 SATPSLMY
+338 TATPSLMY

-352 KTVAIRD
+352 KYVVIRD
-359 TTRWTSNGP
+359 HTRWTSNGP
-368 QPIPVFDYE
+368 ASIPVFDYE

-386 QYDDIGYSYIIA
+386 QYDDVGYSYLVA
-398 KTDDEAMNLQDYYIH
+398 KTMDEAFDLEARYVN

-421 KLIENKDAIYKQ
+421 KLIDNKDAIYKQ

-438 ASTLSKDLDEL
+438 ASSLSKNLDDLN
-449 VDFFEKTLYGYQMSN
+449 DFFGKTLYGFQMKN
-464 NPSMSL
+464 NPSMSM
-470 FASDSLK
+470 FAQDSLN
-477 WELETALQFLLQNG
+477 WELESALEFLLQNG

-524 YITSIDKFNVPEFI
+524 YVSTMEKLNPAEMI
-538 YALSETPDLPLI
+538 YALAETPDLPLI
-550 TFKGRKNKDPVRD
+550 SFKGRKSKDPVRD
-563 KMSEMGLF
+563 KLSECGLF

-577 SEATTVSLIE
+577 PEATAVSLIE
-587 WINERSEFEIENR
+587 WIDERNEYEIENA
-600 YGVYSA
+600 YNVYSA
-606 STRRSAYEASRLVR
+606 STRRSAYEASRLVK
-620 FAKNTSEV
+620 FAKNTLEV
-628 LGDYSMLKDYDYLSA
+628 LGNYSNLKDMDYLSA

-669 NITEIFG
+669 LLMKTFG
-676 TDLKNVSEK
+676 DNLSEASEK
-685 ELQKLDGIG
+685 DLQKVEGIG
-694 EKLSKKIKEFA
+694 PKLADKVKIFTMNH
-705 DSY
+705 

>member
-1 MLSKQLKYI
+1 MI
-10 KNNIKLIKME
+10 TME
-20 NLPDD
+20 NLSND
-25 IKKIINTAYPYI
+25 IKTIINTAYPYI

-61 CIPTAS
+61 SIPTAS
-67 GKTVLGVLPALK
+67 GKTVLGILPALK
-79 TILNNGKAIY
+79 TILNGGKAVY

-98 EKVKEFKAFEEHGIS
+98 EKVKEFKAFEEHGIK
-113 VGKHPSSSDL
+113 VGKHPSNSDL

-134 TRFSWD
+134 TRFSWNV
-140 ALRDVDTLIID
+140 LREVDTLIID

-164 LEAAITRAKIINP
+164 LESAITRAKIINP
-177 SMRIIAL
+177 SLRIIAL
-184 SATLRNIEEIEGWL
+184 SATLKNIDEIEQWL
-198 EGKCVE
+198 DGKTVE
-204 HDYRPVP
+204 HNYRPVP

-226 KNDVIVKIVEKAIKD
+226 KNDVIVKIVEKAIED

-257 LATFVAKKIRNKIS
+257 LATYVAKKIDKKTT
-271 KEQKMKFKEVSEK
+271 KEQKQKFKQVADK

-289 KNKGSLPTTTC
+289 KKKGSLPTTTC
-300 LKLAESAENGVA
+300 LKLAEAAEKGVV

-327 EEFRKGNILMI
+327 DEFRKGNILMI
-338 SATPSLMY
+338 TATPSLMY

-352 KTVAIRD
+352 KYVVIRD
-359 TTRWTSNGP
+359 HTRWTSNGP
-368 QPIPVFDYE
+368 ASIPVFDYE

-386 QYDDIGYSYIIA
+386 QYDDVGYSYLVA
-398 KTDDEAMNLQDYYIH
+398 KTMDEAFDLEARYVN

-421 KLIENKDAIYKQ
+421 KLIDNKDAIYKQ

-438 ASTLSKDLDEL
+438 ASSLSKNLDDLN
-449 VDFFEKTLYGYQMSN
+449 DFFGKTLYGFQMKN
-464 NPSMSL
+464 NPSMSM
-470 FASDSLK
+470 FAQDSLN
-477 WELETALQFLLQNG
+477 WELESALEFLLQNG

-524 YITSIDKFNVPEFI
+524 YVSTMEKLNPAEMI
-538 YALSETPDLPLI
+538 YALAETPDLPLI
-550 TFKGRKNKDPVRD
+550 SFKGRKSKDPVRD
-563 KMSEMGLF
+563 KLSECGLF

-577 SEATTVSLIE
+577 PEATAVSLIE
-587 WINERSEFEIENR
+587 WIDERNEYEIENA
-600 YGVYSA
+600 YNVYSA
-606 STRRSAYEASRLVR
+606 STRRSAYEASRLVK
-620 FAKNTSEV
+620 FAKNTLEV
-628 LGDYSMLKDYDYLSA
+628 LGNYSNLKDMDYLSA

-669 NITEIFG
+669 LLMKTFG
-676 TDLKNVSEK
+676 DNLSEASEK
-685 ELQKLDGIG
+685 DLQKVEGIG
-694 EKLSKKIKEFA
+694 SKLAGKVKIFTMNH
-705 DSY
+705 

>member
-1 MLSKQLKYI
+1 
-10 KNNIKLIKME
+10 ME
-20 NLPDD
+20 NLSND
-25 IKKIINTAYPYI
+25 IKTIINTAYPYI

-61 CIPTAS
+61 SIPTAS
-67 GKTVLGVLPALK
+67 GKTVLGILPALK
-79 TILNNGKAIY
+79 TILNGGKAVY

-98 EKVKEFKAFEEHGIS
+98 EKVKEFKAFEEHGIK
-113 VGKHPSSSDL
+113 VGKHPSNSDL

-134 TRFSWD
+134 TRFSWNV
-140 ALRDVDTLIID
+140 LREVDTLIID

-164 LEAAITRAKIINP
+164 LESAITRAKIINP
-177 SMRIIAL
+177 SLRIIAL
-184 SATLRNIEEIEGWL
+184 SATLKNIDEIEQWL
-198 EGKCVE
+198 DGKTVE

-226 KNDVIVKIVEKAIKD
+226 KNDVIVKIVEKAIED

-257 LATFVAKKIRNKIS
+257 LATYVAKKIDKKTTN
-271 KEQKMKFKEVSEK
+271 EQKQKFKRVADK

-289 KNKGSLPTTTC
+289 KKKGSLPTTTC
-300 LKLAESAENGVA
+300 LKLAEAAEKGVV

-327 EEFRKGNILMI
+327 DEFRNGNILMI
-338 SATPSLMY
+338 TATPSLMY

-352 KTVAIRD
+352 KYVVIRD
-359 TTRWTSNGP
+359 HTRWTSNGP
-368 QPIPVFDYE
+368 ASIPVFDYE

-386 QYDDIGYSYIIA
+386 QYDDVGYSYLVA
-398 KTDDEAMNLQDYYIH
+398 KTMDEAFDLEARYVN

-421 KLIENKDAIYKQ
+421 KLIDNKDAIYKQ

-438 ASTLSKDLDEL
+438 ASSLSKNLDDLN
-449 VDFFEKTLYGYQMSN
+449 DFFGKTLYGFQMKN
-464 NPSMSL
+464 NPSMSM
-470 FASDSLK
+470 FAQDSLN
-477 WELETALQFLLQNG
+477 WELESALEFLLQNG

-524 YITSIDKFNVPEFI
+524 YVSTMEKLNPAEMI
-538 YALSETPDLPLI
+538 YALAETPDLPLI
-550 TFKGRKNKDPVRD
+550 SFKGRKSKDPVRD
-563 KMSEMGLF
+563 KLSECGLF

-577 SEATTVSLIE
+577 PEATAVSLIE
-587 WINERSEFEIENR
+587 WIDERNEYEIENA
-600 YGVYSA
+600 YNVYSA
-606 STRRSAYEASRLVR
+606 STRRSAYEASRLVK
-620 FAKNTSEV
+620 FAKNTLEV
-628 LGDYSMLKDYDYLSA
+628 LGNYSNLKDMDYLSA

-669 NITEIFG
+669 LLMKTFG
-676 TDLKNVSEK
+676 DNLSEASEK
-685 ELQKLDGIG
+685 DLQKVEGIG
-694 EKLSKKIKEFA
+694 PKLAGKVKIFTMNH
-705 DSY
+705 

>member
-1 MLSKQLKYI
+1 MI
-10 KNNIKLIKME
+10 TME
-20 NLPDD
+20 NLSND
-25 IKKIINTAYPYI
+25 IKTIINTAYPYI

-61 CIPTAS
+61 SIPTAS
-67 GKTVLGVLPALK
+67 GKTVLGILPALK
-79 TILNNGKAIY
+79 TILNGGKAIY

-98 EKVKEFKAFEEHGIS
+98 EKVKEFKAFEEHGIK
-113 VGKHPSSSDL
+113 VGKHPSNSDL
-123 SVMVFESFDAL
+123 SIMVFESFDAL
-134 TRFSWD
+134 TRFSWNV
-140 ALRDVDTLIID
+140 LREVDTLIID

-164 LEAAITRAKIINP
+164 LESAITRAKIINP
-177 SMRIIAL
+177 SLRIIAL
-184 SATLRNIEEIEGWL
+184 SATLKNIDEIEQWL
-198 EGKCVE
+198 DGKTVE
-204 HDYRPVP
+204 HNYRPVP

-226 KNDVIVKIVEKAIKD
+226 KNDVIVKIVEKAIED

-257 LATFVAKKIRNKIS
+257 LATYVAKKIDKKTT
-271 KEQKMKFKEVSEK
+271 KEQKHKFKQVTDK

-289 KNKGSLPTTTC
+289 KKKGSLPTTTC
-300 LKLAESAENGVA
+300 LKLAEAAEKGVV

-327 EEFRKGNILMI
+327 DEFRKGNILMI
-338 SATPSLMY
+338 TATPSLMY

-352 KTVAIRD
+352 KYVVIRD
-359 TTRWTSNGP
+359 HTRWTSNGP
-368 QPIPVFDYE
+368 ASIPVFDYE

-386 QYDDIGYSYIIA
+386 QYDDVGYSYLVA
-398 KTDDEAMNLQDYYIH
+398 KTMDEAFDLEARYVN

-421 KLIENKDAIYKQ
+421 KLIDNKDAIYKQ

-438 ASTLSKDLDEL
+438 ASSLSKNLDDLN
-449 VDFFEKTLYGYQMSN
+449 DFFGKTLYGFQMKN
-464 NPSMSL
+464 NPSMSM
-470 FASDSLK
+470 FAQDSLN
-477 WELETALQFLLQNG
+477 WELESALEFLLQNG

-524 YITSIDKFNVPEFI
+524 YVSTMEKLNPAEMI
-538 YALSETPDLPLI
+538 YALAETPDLPLI
-550 TFKGRKNKDPVRD
+550 SFKGRKSKDPVRD
-563 KMSEMGLF
+563 KLSECGLF

-577 SEATTVSLIE
+577 PEATAVSLIE
-587 WINERSEFEIENR
+587 WINERNEYEIENA
-600 YGVYSA
+600 YNVYSA
-606 STRRSAYEASRLVR
+606 STRRSAYEASRLVK
-620 FAKNTSEV
+620 FAKNTLEV
-628 LGDYSMLKDYDYLSA
+628 LGNYSNLKDMDYLSA

-669 NITEIFG
+669 LLMKTFG
-676 TDLKNVSEK
+676 DNLSEASEK
-685 ELQKLDGIG
+685 ELQKVEGIG
-694 EKLSKKIKEFA
+694 PKLAGKVKIFTMNH
-705 DSY
+705 

>member
-1 MLSKQLKYI
+1 MI
-10 KNNIKLIKME
+10 TME
-20 NLPDD
+20 NLSND
-25 IKKIINTAYPYI
+25 IKTIINTAYPYI

-61 CIPTAS
+61 SIPTAS
-67 GKTVLGVLPALK
+67 GKTVLGILPALK
-79 TILNNGKAIY
+79 TILNGGKAIY

-98 EKVKEFKAFEEHGIS
+98 EKVKEFKAFEEHGIK
-113 VGKHPSSSDL
+113 VGKHPSNSDL

-134 TRFSWD
+134 TRFSWNV
-140 ALRDVDTLIID
+140 LREVDTLIID

-164 LEAAITRAKIINP
+164 LESAITRSKIINP
-177 SMRIIAL
+177 SLRIIAL
-184 SATLRNIEEIEGWL
+184 SATLKNIDEIEQWL
-198 EGKCVE
+198 DGKTVE
-204 HDYRPVP
+204 HNYRPVP

-226 KNDVIVKIVEKAIKD
+226 KNDVIVKIVEKAIED

-257 LATFVAKKIRNKIS
+257 LATYVAKKIDKKTT
-271 KEQKMKFKEVSEK
+271 KEQKQKFKQVADK

-289 KNKGSLPTTTC
+289 KKKGSLPTTTC
-300 LKLAESAENGVA
+300 LKLAEAAEKGVV

-327 EEFRKGNILMI
+327 DEFRKGNILMI
-338 SATPSLMY
+338 TATPSLMY

-352 KTVAIRD
+352 KYVVIRD
-359 TTRWTSNGP
+359 HTRWTSNGP
-368 QPIPVFDYE
+368 ASIPVFDYE

-386 QYDDIGYSYIIA
+386 QYDDVGYSYLVA
-398 KTDDEAMNLQDYYIH
+398 KTMDEAFDLEARYVN

-421 KLIENKDAIYKQ
+421 KLIDNKDAIYKQ

-438 ASTLSKDLDEL
+438 ASSLSKNLDDLN
-449 VDFFEKTLYGYQMSN
+449 DFFGKTLYGFQMKN
-464 NPSMSL
+464 NPSMSM
-470 FASDSLK
+470 FAQDSLN
-477 WELETALQFLLQNG
+477 WELESALEFLLQNG

-524 YITSIDKFNVPEFI
+524 YVSTMEKLNPAEMI
-538 YALSETPDLPLI
+538 YALAETPDLPLI
-550 TFKGRKNKDPVRD
+550 SFKGRKSKDPVRD
-563 KMSEMGLF
+563 KLSECGLF

-577 SEATTVSLIE
+577 PEATAVSLIE
-587 WINERSEFEIENR
+587 WIDERNEYEIENA
-600 YGVYSA
+600 YNVYSA
-606 STRRSAYEASRLVR
+606 STRRSAYEASRLVK
-620 FAKNTSEV
+620 FAKNTLEV
-628 LGDYSMLKDYDYLSA
+628 LGNYSNLKDMDYLSA

-669 NITEIFG
+669 LLMKTFG
-676 TDLKNVSEK
+676 DNLSEASEK
-685 ELQKLDGIG
+685 DLQKVEGIG
-694 EKLSKKIKEFA
+694 PKLAGKVKIFTMNH
-705 DSY
+705 

>member
-1 MLSKQLKYI
+1 MI
-10 KNNIKLIKME
+10 TME
-20 NLPDD
+20 NLSND
-25 IKKIINTAYPYI
+25 IKTIINTAYPYI

-61 CIPTAS
+61 SIPTAS
-67 GKTVLGVLPALK
+67 GKTVLGILPALK
-79 TILNNGKAIY
+79 TILNGGKAIY

-98 EKVKEFKAFEEHGIS
+98 EKVKEFKAFEEHGIK
-113 VGKHPSSSDL
+113 VGKHPSNSDL

-134 TRFSWD
+134 TRFSWNV
-140 ALRDVDTLIID
+140 LREVDTLIID

-164 LEAAITRAKIINP
+164 LESAITRAKIINP
-177 SMRIIAL
+177 SLRIIAL
-184 SATLRNIEEIEGWL
+184 SATLKNIDEIEQWL
-198 EGKCVE
+198 DGKTVE
-204 HDYRPVP
+204 HNYRPVP

-226 KNDVIVKIVEKAIKD
+226 KNDVIVKIVEKAIED

-257 LATFVAKKIRNKIS
+257 LATYVAKKIDKKTT
-271 KEQKMKFKEVSEK
+271 KEQKQKFKQVADK

-289 KNKGSLPTTTC
+289 KKKGSLPTTTC
-300 LKLAESAENGVA
+300 LKLAEAAEKGVV

-327 EEFRKGNILMI
+327 DEFRKGNILMI
-338 SATPSLMY
+338 TATPSLMY

-352 KTVAIRD
+352 KYVVIRD
-359 TTRWTSNGP
+359 HTRWTSNGP
-368 QPIPVFDYE
+368 TSIPVFDYE

-386 QYDDIGYSYIIA
+386 QYDDVGYSYLVA
-398 KTDDEAMNLQDYYIH
+398 KTMDEAFDLEARYVN

-421 KLIENKDAIYKQ
+421 KLIDNKDAIYKQ

-438 ASTLSKDLDEL
+438 ASSLSKNLDDLN
-449 VDFFEKTLYGYQMSN
+449 DFFGKTLYGFQMKN
-464 NPSMSL
+464 NPPMSM
-470 FASDSLK
+470 FAQDSLN
-477 WELETALQFLLQNG
+477 WELESALEFLLQNG

-524 YITSIDKFNVPEFI
+524 YVSTMEKLNPAEMI
-538 YALSETPDLPLI
+538 YALAETPDLPLI
-550 TFKGRKNKDPVRD
+550 SFKGRKSKDPVRD
-563 KMSEMGLF
+563 KLSECGLF

-577 SEATTVSLIE
+577 PEATAVSLIE
-587 WINERSEFEIENR
+587 WIDERNEYEIENA
-600 YGVYSA
+600 YNVYSA
-606 STRRSAYEASRLVR
+606 STRRSAYEASRLVK
-620 FAKNTSEV
+620 FAKNTLEV
-628 LGDYSMLKDYDYLSA
+628 LGNYSNLKDMDYLSA

-669 NITEIFG
+669 LLMKTFG
-676 TDLKNVSEK
+676 DNLSEASEK
-685 ELQKLDGIG
+685 ELQKVEGIG
-694 EKLSKKIKEFA
+694 SKLAGKVKIFTMNH
-705 DSY
+705 

>member
-1 MLSKQLKYI
+1 MI
-10 KNNIKLIKME
+10 TME
-20 NLPDD
+20 NLSND
-25 IKKIINTAYPYI
+25 IKTIINTAYPYI

-61 CIPTAS
+61 SIPTAS
-67 GKTVLGVLPALK
+67 GKTVLGILPALK
-79 TILNNGKAIY
+79 TILNGGKAIY

-98 EKVKEFKAFEEHGIS
+98 EKVKEFKAFEEHGIK
-113 VGKHPSSSDL
+113 VGKHPSNSDL

-134 TRFSWD
+134 TRFSWNV
-140 ALRDVDTLIID
+140 LREVDTLIID

-164 LEAAITRAKIINP
+164 LESAITRAKIINP
-177 SMRIIAL
+177 SLRIIAL
-184 SATLRNIEEIEGWL
+184 SATLKNIDEIEQWL
-198 EGKCVE
+198 DGKTVE
-204 HDYRPVP
+204 HNYRPVP

-226 KNDVIVKIVEKAIKD
+226 KNDVIVKIVEKAIED

-257 LATFVAKKIRNKIS
+257 LATYVAKKIDKKTT
-271 KEQKMKFKEVSEK
+271 KEQKQKFKQVTDK

-289 KNKGSLPTTTC
+289 KKKGSLPTTTC
-300 LKLAESAENGVA
+300 LKLAEAAEKGVV

-327 EEFRKGNILMI
+327 DEFRKGNILMI
-338 SATPSLMY
+338 TATPSLMY

-352 KTVAIRD
+352 KYVVIRD
-359 TTRWTSNGP
+359 HTRWTSNGP
-368 QPIPVFDYE
+368 ASIPVFDYE

-386 QYDDIGYSYIIA
+386 QYDDVGYSYLVA
-398 KTDDEAMNLQDYYIH
+398 KTMDEAFDLEARYVN

-421 KLIENKDAIYKQ
+421 KLIDNKDAIYKQ

-438 ASTLSKDLDEL
+438 ASSLSKNLDDLN
-449 VDFFEKTLYGYQMSN
+449 DFFGKTLYGFQMKN
-464 NPSMSL
+464 NPSMSM
-470 FASDSLK
+470 FAQDSLN
-477 WELETALQFLLQNG
+477 WELESALEFLLQNG

-524 YITSIDKFNVPEFI
+524 YVSTMEKLNPAEMI
-538 YALSETPDLPLI
+538 YALAETPDLPLI
-550 TFKGRKNKDPVRD
+550 SFKGRKSKDPVRD
-563 KMSEMGLF
+563 KLSECGLF

-577 SEATTVSLIE
+577 PEATAVSLIE
-587 WINERSEFEIENR
+587 WIDERNEYEIENA
-600 YGVYSA
+600 YNVYSA
-606 STRRSAYEASRLVR
+606 STRRSAYEASRLVK
-620 FAKNTSEV
+620 FAKNTLEV
-628 LGDYSMLKDYDYLSA
+628 LGNYSNLKDMDYLSA

-669 NITEIFG
+669 LLMKTFG
-676 TDLKNVSEK
+676 NNLSEASEK
-685 ELQKLDGIG
+685 ELQKVEGIG
-694 EKLSKKIKEFA
+694 PKLAGKVKIFTMNH
-705 DSY
+705 

>member
-1 MLSKQLKYI
+1 MI
-10 KNNIKLIKME
+10 TME
-20 NLPDD
+20 NLSND
-25 IKKIINTAYPYI
+25 IKTIINTAYPYI

-61 CIPTAS
+61 SIPTAS
-67 GKTVLGVLPALK
+67 GKTVLGILPALK
-79 TILNNGKAIY
+79 TILNGGKAIY

-98 EKVKEFKAFEEHGIS
+98 EKVKEFKAFEEHGIK
-113 VGKHPSSSDL
+113 VGKHPSNSDL

-134 TRFSWD
+134 TRFSWNV
-140 ALRDVDTLIID
+140 LREVDTLIID

-164 LEAAITRAKIINP
+164 LESAITRAKIINP
-177 SMRIIAL
+177 SLRIIAL
-184 SATLRNIEEIEGWL
+184 SATLKNIDEIEQWL
-198 EGKCVE
+198 DGKTVE

-226 KNDVIVKIVEKAIKD
+226 KNDVIVKIVEKAIED

-257 LATFVAKKIRNKIS
+257 LATYVAKKIDKKTT
-271 KEQKMKFKEVSEK
+271 KEQKQKFKQVADK

-289 KNKGSLPTTTC
+289 KKKGSLPTTTC
-300 LKLAESAENGVA
+300 LKLAEAAEKGVV

-327 EEFRKGNILMI
+327 DEFRKGNILMI
-338 SATPSLMY
+338 TATPSLMY

-352 KTVAIRD
+352 KYVVIRD
-359 TTRWTSNGP
+359 HTRWTSNGP
-368 QPIPVFDYE
+368 ASIPVFDYE

-386 QYDDIGYSYIIA
+386 QYDDVGYSYLIA
-398 KTDDEAMNLQDYYIH
+398 KTMDEAFDLEARYVN

-421 KLIENKDAIYKQ
+421 KLIDNKDAIYKQ

-438 ASTLSKDLDEL
+438 ASSLSKNLDDLN
-449 VDFFEKTLYGYQMSN
+449 DFFGKTLYGFQMKN
-464 NPSMSL
+464 NPSMSM
-470 FASDSLK
+470 FAQDSLN
-477 WELETALQFLLQNG
+477 WELESALEFLLQNG

-524 YITSIDKFNVPEFI
+524 YVSTMEKLNPAEMI
-538 YALSETPDLPLI
+538 YALAETPDLPLI
-550 TFKGRKNKDPVRD
+550 SFKGRKNKDPVRD
-563 KMSEMGLF
+563 KLSECGLF

-577 SEATTVSLIE
+577 PEATAVSLIE
-587 WINERSEFEIENR
+587 WIDERNEYEIENA
-600 YGVYSA
+600 YNVYSA
-606 STRRSAYEASRLVR
+606 STRRSAYEASRLVK
-620 FAKNTSEV
+620 FAKNTLEV
-628 LGDYSMLKDYDYLSA
+628 LGNYSNLKDMDYLSA

-669 NITEIFG
+669 LLMKTFG
-676 TDLKNVSEK
+676 DNLSEASEK
-685 ELQKLDGIG
+685 DLQKVEGIG
-694 EKLSKKIKEFA
+694 PKLADKVKIFTMNH
-705 DSY
+705 

>member
-1 MLSKQLKYI
+1 MI
-10 KNNIKLIKME
+10 TME
-20 NLPDD
+20 NLSND
-25 IKKIINTAYPYI
+25 IKTIINTAYPYI

-61 CIPTAS
+61 SIPTAS
-67 GKTVLGVLPALK
+67 GKTVLGILPALK
-79 TILNNGKAIY
+79 TILNGGKAIY

-98 EKVKEFKAFEEHGIS
+98 EKVKEFKAFEEHGIK
-113 VGKHPSSSDL
+113 VGKHPSNSDL

-134 TRFSWD
+134 TRFSWNV
-140 ALRDVDTLIID
+140 LREVDTLIID

-164 LEAAITRAKIINP
+164 LESAITRAKIINP
-177 SMRIIAL
+177 SLRIIAL
-184 SATLRNIEEIEGWL
+184 SATLKNIDEIEQWL
-198 EGKCVE
+198 DGKTVE
-204 HDYRPVP
+204 HNYRPVP

-226 KNDVIVKIVEKAIKD
+226 KNDVIVKIVEKAIED

-257 LATFVAKKIRNKIS
+257 LATYVAKKIDKKTT
-271 KEQKMKFKEVSEK
+271 KEQKQKIKQVADK

-289 KNKGSLPTTTC
+289 KKKGSLPTTTC
-300 LKLAESAENGVA
+300 LKLAEAAEKGVV

-327 EEFRKGNILMI
+327 DEFRKGNILMI
-338 SATPSLMY
+338 TATPSLMY

-352 KTVAIRD
+352 KYVVIRD
-359 TTRWTSNGP
+359 HTRWTSNGP
-368 QPIPVFDYE
+368 ASIPVFDYE

-386 QYDDIGYSYIIA
+386 QYDDVGYSYLVA
-398 KTDDEAMNLQDYYIH
+398 KTMDEAFDLEARYVN

-421 KLIENKDAIYKQ
+421 KLIDNKDAIYKQ

-438 ASTLSKDLDEL
+438 ASSLSKNLDDLN
-449 VDFFEKTLYGYQMSN
+449 DFFGKTLYGFQMKN
-464 NPSMSL
+464 NPSMSM
-470 FASDSLK
+470 FAQDSLN
-477 WELETALQFLLQNG
+477 WELESALEFLLQNG

-524 YITSIDKFNVPEFI
+524 YVSTMEKLNPAEMI
-538 YALSETPDLPLI
+538 YALAETPDLPLI
-550 TFKGRKNKDPVRD
+550 SFKGRKSKDPVRD
-563 KMSEMGLF
+563 KLSECGLF

-577 SEATTVSLIE
+577 PEATAVSLIE
-587 WINERSEFEIENR
+587 WIDERNEYEIENA
-600 YGVYSA
+600 YNVYSA
-606 STRRSAYEASRLVR
+606 STRRSAYEASRLVK
-620 FAKNTSEV
+620 FAKNTLEV
-628 LGDYSMLKDYDYLSA
+628 LGNYSNLKDMDYLSA

-669 NITEIFG
+669 LLMKTFG
-676 TDLKNVSEK
+676 DNLSEASEK
-685 ELQKLDGIG
+685 ELQKVEGIG
-694 EKLSKKIKEFA
+694 PKLAGKVKIFTMNH
-705 DSY
+705 

>member
-1 MLSKQLKYI
+1 MI
-10 KNNIKLIKME
+10 TME
-20 NLPDD
+20 NLSND
-25 IKKIINTAYPYI
+25 IKTIINTAYPYI

-61 CIPTAS
+61 SIPTAS
-67 GKTVLGVLPALK
+67 GKTVLGILPALK
-79 TILNNGKAIY
+79 TILNSGKAIY

-98 EKVKEFKAFEEHGIS
+98 EKVKEFKAFEEHGIK
-113 VGKHPSSSDL
+113 VGKHPSNSDL

-134 TRFSWD
+134 TRFSWNV
-140 ALRDVDTLIID
+140 LREVDTLIID

-164 LEAAITRAKIINP
+164 LESAITRAKIINP
-177 SMRIIAL
+177 SLRIIAL
-184 SATLRNIEEIEGWL
+184 SATLKNIDEIEQWL
-198 EGKCVE
+198 DGKTVE
-204 HDYRPVP
+204 HNYRPVP

-226 KNDVIVKIVEKAIKD
+226 KNDVIVKIVEKTIED

-257 LATFVAKKIRNKIS
+257 LATYVAKKIDKKTT
-271 KEQKMKFKEVSEK
+271 KEQKQKFKQVADK

-289 KNKGSLPTTTC
+289 KKKGSLPTTTC
-300 LKLAESAENGVA
+300 LKLAEAAEKGVV

-327 EEFRKGNILMI
+327 DEFRKGNILMI
-338 SATPSLMY
+338 TATPSLMY

-352 KTVAIRD
+352 KYVVIRD
-359 TTRWTSNGP
+359 HTRWTSNGP
-368 QPIPVFDYE
+368 ASIPVFDYE

-386 QYDDIGYSYIIA
+386 QYDDVGYSYLVA
-398 KTDDEAMNLQDYYIH
+398 KTMDEAFDLEARYVN

-421 KLIENKDAIYKQ
+421 KLIDNKDAIYKQ

-438 ASTLSKDLDEL
+438 ASSLSKNLDDLN
-449 VDFFEKTLYGYQMSN
+449 DFFGKTLYGFQMKN
-464 NPSMSL
+464 NPSMSM
-470 FASDSLK
+470 FAQDSLN
-477 WELETALQFLLQNG
+477 WELESALEFLLQNG

-524 YITSIDKFNVPEFI
+524 YVSTMEKLNPAEMI
-538 YALSETPDLPLI
+538 YALAETPDLPLI
-550 TFKGRKNKDPVRD
+550 SFKGRKSKDPVRD
-563 KMSEMGLF
+563 KLSECGLF

-577 SEATTVSLIE
+577 PEATAVSLIE
-587 WINERSEFEIENR
+587 WIDERNEYEIENA
-600 YGVYSA
+600 YNVYSA
-606 STRRSAYEASRLVR
+606 STRRSAYEASRLVK
-620 FAKNTSEV
+620 FAKNTLEV
-628 LGDYSMLKDYDYLSA
+628 LGNYSNLKDMDYLSA

-669 NITEIFG
+669 LLMKTFG
-676 TDLKNVSEK
+676 DNLSEASEK
-685 ELQKLDGIG
+685 DLQKVEGIG
-694 EKLSKKIKEFA
+694 PKLADKVKIFTMNH
-705 DSY
+705 

>member
-1 MLSKQLKYI
+1 M
-10 KNNIKLIKME
+10 IKME
-20 NLPDD
+20 NLDDD
-25 IKKIINTAYPYI
+25 IKAIINGAYPYI

-79 TILNNGKAIY
+79 TILNGGKAVY

-98 EKVKEFKAFEEHGIS
+98 EKVKEFKAFEDYGIS

-123 SVMVFESFDAL
+123 SVMVFESFDVL
-134 TRFSWD
+134 TRFSWNV
-140 ALRDVDTLIID
+140 LRDVDTLIID

-177 SMRIIAL
+177 GMRIIAL
-184 SATLRNIEEIEGWL
+184 SATLKNIEEIEGWL
-198 EGKCVE
+198 EGTCVE

-211 LNKEVLDAE
+211 LHKEVLDAE

-226 KNDVIVKIVEKAIKD
+226 KNDVIVKVIEKALKD
-241 NSQALSFVSTR
+241 KSQALAFVSTR

-257 LATFVAKKIRNKIS
+257 LATYVAKKINKKINA
-271 KEQKMKFKEVSEK
+271 EQRKRFKEVSEK

-289 KNKGSLPTTTC
+289 KNKGTLPTTTC
-300 LKLAESAENGVA
+300 LKLAEAAEMGVA

-327 EEFRKGNILMI
+327 DEFRKGNILMI
-338 SATPSLMY
+338 TATPSLMY

-352 KTVAIRD
+352 KTVIIRD
-359 TTRWTSNGP
+359 STRWTSNGP

-386 QYDDIGYSYIIA
+386 LYDDVGYSYLIA
-398 KTDDEAMNLQDYYIH
+398 KTMDDAYNLQAYYVD
-413 GEIELTNS
+413 GEIEKTNS
-421 KLIENKDAIYKQ
+421 KLIDNKDAIYKQ

-438 ASTLSKDLDEL
+438 ASSLSKNLEEL
-449 VDFFEKTLYGYQMSN
+449 TDFFGKTFYGYQMSN

-470 FASDSLK
+470 FAEDSLK
-477 WELETALQFLLQNG
+477 YELEIALNFLLQNG

-501 TTDFGNLIAKSNY
+501 TTDFGYLIAKSNY

-524 YITSIDKFNVPEFI
+524 YVSGIDELNVEEFI
-538 YALSETPDLPLI
+538 YALSQTPDLPLI
-550 TFKGRKNKDPVRD
+550 SFKGRKSKDPVHE
-563 KMSEMGLF
+563 KLSECGLF
-571 AVDIGN
+571 AVDIGI

-587 WINERSEFEIENR
+587 WINERNEYEIENK
-600 YGVYSA
+600 YNVYSA
-606 STRRSAYEASRLVR
+606 STRRSAYEASRLVK

-628 LGDYSMLKDYDYLSA
+628 LGNYSNLKDFDFLSA
-643 RLYYGVKE
+643 RLYYGVKP

-669 NITEIFG
+669 NLVNIFG
-676 TDLKNVSEK
+676 NDLSGISEK
-685 ELQKLDGIG
+685 ELQRVEGIG
-694 EKLSKKIKEFA
+694 PKLAEKISLFVNN
-705 DSY
+705 

>member
-1 MLSKQLKYI
+1 MI
-10 KNNIKLIKME
+10 TME
-20 NLPDD
+20 NLSND
-25 IKKIINTAYPYI
+25 IKTIINTAYPYI

-61 CIPTAS
+61 SIPTAS
-67 GKTVLGVLPALK
+67 GKTVLGILPALK
-79 TILNNGKAIY
+79 TILNGGKAVY

-98 EKVKEFKAFEEHGIS
+98 EKVKEFKAFEEHGIK
-113 VGKHPSSSDL
+113 VGKHPSNSDL
-123 SVMVFESFDAL
+123 SIMVFESFDAL
-134 TRFSWD
+134 TRFSWNV
-140 ALRDVDTLIID
+140 LREVDTLIID

-164 LEAAITRAKIINP
+164 LESAITRAKIINP
-177 SMRIIAL
+177 SLRIIAL
-184 SATLRNIEEIEGWL
+184 SATLKNIDEIEQWL
-198 EGKCVE
+198 DGKTVE

-226 KNDVIVKIVEKAIKD
+226 KNDVIVKIVEKAIED

-257 LATFVAKKIRNKIS
+257 LATYVAKKIDKKTTN
-271 KEQKMKFKEVSEK
+271 EQKQKFKQVADK

-289 KNKGSLPTTTC
+289 KKKGSLPTTTC
-300 LKLAESAENGVA
+300 LKLAEAAEKGVV

-327 EEFRKGNILMI
+327 DEFRKGNILMI
-338 SATPSLMY
+338 TATPSLMY

-352 KTVAIRD
+352 KYVVIRD
-359 TTRWTSNGP
+359 HTRWTSNGP
-368 QPIPVFDYE
+368 ASIPVFDYE

-386 QYDDIGYSYIIA
+386 QYDDVGYSYLVA
-398 KTDDEAMNLQDYYIH
+398 KTMDEAFDLEARYVN

-421 KLIENKDAIYKQ
+421 KLIDNKDAIYKQ

-438 ASTLSKDLDEL
+438 ASSLSKNLDDLN
-449 VDFFEKTLYGYQMSN
+449 DFFGKTLYGFQMKN
-464 NPSMSL
+464 NPSMSM
-470 FASDSLK
+470 FAQDSLN
-477 WELETALQFLLQNG
+477 WELESALEFLLQNG

-524 YITSIDKFNVPEFI
+524 YVSTMEKLNPAEMI
-538 YALSETPDLPLI
+538 YALAETPDLPLI
-550 TFKGRKNKDPVRD
+550 SFKGRKSKDPVRD
-563 KMSEMGLF
+563 KLSECGLF

-577 SEATTVSLIE
+577 PEATAVSLIE
-587 WINERSEFEIENR
+587 WIDERNEYEIENA
-600 YGVYSA
+600 YNVYSA
-606 STRRSAYEASRLVR
+606 STRRSAYEASRLVK
-620 FAKNTSEV
+620 FAKNTLEV
-628 LGDYSMLKDYDYLSA
+628 LGNYSNLKDMDYLSA

-669 NITEIFG
+669 LLMKTFG
-676 TDLKNVSEK
+676 DNLSEASEK
-685 ELQKLDGIG
+685 DLQKVEGIG
-694 EKLSKKIKEFA
+694 PKLAGKVKIFTMNH
-705 DSY
+705 

>member
-1 MLSKQLKYI
+1 MI
-10 KNNIKLIKME
+10 TME
-20 NLPDD
+20 NLSND
-25 IKKIINTAYPYI
+25 IKTIINTAYPYI

-61 CIPTAS
+61 SIPTAS
-67 GKTVLGVLPALK
+67 GKTVLGILPALK
-79 TILNNGKAIY
+79 TILNGGKAIY

-98 EKVKEFKAFEEHGIS
+98 EKVKEFKAFEEHGIK
-113 VGKHPSSSDL
+113 VGKHPSNSDL

-134 TRFSWD
+134 TRFSWNV
-140 ALRDVDTLIID
+140 LREVDTLIID

-164 LEAAITRAKIINP
+164 LESAITRAKIINP
-177 SMRIIAL
+177 SLRIIAL
-184 SATLRNIEEIEGWL
+184 SATLKNIDEIEQWL
-198 EGKCVE
+198 DGKTVE
-204 HDYRPVP
+204 HNYRPVP

-226 KNDVIVKIVEKAIKD
+226 KNDVIVKIVEKAIED

-257 LATFVAKKIRNKIS
+257 LATYVAKKIDKKTT
-271 KEQKMKFKEVSEK
+271 KEQKQKFKQVADK

-289 KNKGSLPTTTC
+289 KKKGSLPTTTC
-300 LKLAESAENGVA
+300 LKLAEAAEKGVV

-327 EEFRKGNILMI
+327 DEFRKGNILMI
-338 SATPSLMY
+338 TATPSLMY

-352 KTVAIRD
+352 KYVVIRD
-359 TTRWTSNGP
+359 HTRWTSNGP
-368 QPIPVFDYE
+368 ASIPVFDYE

-386 QYDDIGYSYIIA
+386 QYDDVGYSYLVA
-398 KTDDEAMNLQDYYIH
+398 KTMDEAFDLEARYVN

-421 KLIENKDAIYKQ
+421 KLIDNKDAIYKQ

-438 ASTLSKDLDEL
+438 ASSLSKNLDDLN
-449 VDFFEKTLYGYQMSN
+449 DFFGKTLYGFQMKN
-464 NPSMSL
+464 NPSMSM
-470 FASDSLK
+470 FAQDSLN
-477 WELETALQFLLQNG
+477 WELESALEFLLQNG

-524 YITSIDKFNVPEFI
+524 YVSTMEKLNPAEMI
-538 YALSETPDLPLI
+538 YALAETSDLPLI
-550 TFKGRKNKDPVRD
+550 SFKGRKSKDPVRD
-563 KMSEMGLF
+563 KLSECGLF

-577 SEATTVSLIE
+577 PEATAVSLIE
-587 WINERSEFEIENR
+587 WIDERNEYEIENA
-600 YGVYSA
+600 YNVYSA
-606 STRRSAYEASRLVR
+606 STRRSAYEASRLVK
-620 FAKNTSEV
+620 FAKNTLEV
-628 LGDYSMLKDYDYLSA
+628 LGNYSNLKDMDYLSA

-669 NITEIFG
+669 LLMKTFG
-676 TDLKNVSEK
+676 DNLSEASEK
-685 ELQKLDGIG
+685 ELQKVEGIG
-694 EKLSKKIKEFA
+694 PKLAGKVKIFTMNH
-705 DSY
+705 

>member
-1 MLSKQLKYI
+1 MI
-10 KNNIKLIKME
+10 TME
-20 NLPDD
+20 NLSND
-25 IKKIINTAYPYI
+25 IKTIINTAYPYI
-37 KEFNPAQKAVIE
+37 KKFNPAQKAVIE

-61 CIPTAS
+61 SIPTAS
-67 GKTVLGVLPALK
+67 GKTVLGILPALK
-79 TILNNGKAIY
+79 TILNGGKAIY

-98 EKVKEFKAFEEHGIS
+98 EKVKEFKAFEEHGIK
-113 VGKHPSSSDL
+113 VGKHPSNSDL

-134 TRFSWD
+134 TRFSWNV
-140 ALRDVDTLIID
+140 LREVDTLIID

-164 LEAAITRAKIINP
+164 LESAITRAKIINP
-177 SMRIIAL
+177 SLRIIAL
-184 SATLRNIEEIEGWL
+184 SATLKNIDEIEQWL
-198 EGKCVE
+198 DGKTVE

-226 KNDVIVKIVEKAIKD
+226 KNDVIVKIAEKAIED

-257 LATFVAKKIRNKIS
+257 LATYVAKKIDKKTT
-271 KEQKMKFKEVSEK
+271 KEQKQKFKQVADK

-289 KNKGSLPTTTC
+289 KKKGSLPTTTC
-300 LKLAESAENGVA
+300 LKLAEAAEKGVV

-327 EEFRKGNILMI
+327 DEFRKGNILMI
-338 SATPSLMY
+338 TATPSLMY

-352 KTVAIRD
+352 KYVVIRD
-359 TTRWTSNGP
+359 HTRWTSNGP
-368 QPIPVFDYE
+368 ASIPVFDYE

-386 QYDDIGYSYIIA
+386 QYDDVGYSYLVA
-398 KTDDEAMNLQDYYIH
+398 KTMDEAFDLEARYVN

-421 KLIENKDAIYKQ
+421 KLIDNKDAIYKQ

-438 ASTLSKDLDEL
+438 ASSLSKNLDDLN
-449 VDFFEKTLYGYQMSN
+449 DFFGKTLYGFQMKN
-464 NPSMSL
+464 NPSMSM
-470 FASDSLK
+470 FAQDSLN
-477 WELETALQFLLQNG
+477 WELESALEFLLQNG

-524 YITSIDKFNVPEFI
+524 YVSTMEKLNPAEMI
-538 YALSETPDLPLI
+538 YALAETPDLPLI
-550 TFKGRKNKDPVRD
+550 SFKGRKSKDPVRD
-563 KMSEMGLF
+563 KLSECGLF

-577 SEATTVSLIE
+577 PEATAVSLIE
-587 WINERSEFEIENR
+587 WIDERNEYEIENA
-600 YGVYSA
+600 YNVYSA
-606 STRRSAYEASRLVR
+606 STRRSAYEASRLVK
-620 FAKNTSEV
+620 FAKNTLEV
-628 LGDYSMLKDYDYLSA
+628 LGNYSNLKDMDYLSA

-669 NITEIFG
+669 LLMKTFG
-676 TDLKNVSEK
+676 DNLSEASEK
-685 ELQKLDGIG
+685 DLQKVEGIG
-694 EKLSKKIKEFA
+694 SKLAGKVKIFTMNH
-705 DSY
+705 

>member
-1 MLSKQLKYI
+1 MDNLSQ
-10 KNNIKLIKME
+10 
-20 NLPDD
+20 D
-25 IKKIINTAYPYI
+25 IKKIINNTYPYI
-37 KEFNPAQKAVIE
+37 NEFNPAQKAVIE
-49 SGYLEDKSNYII
+49 SGYLEDKDNYII

-67 GKTVLGVLPALK
+67 GKTLLGVLPALK
-79 TILNNGKAIY
+79 TILNNGKAVY

-98 EKVKEFKAFEEHGIS
+98 EKIKEFKAFEDYGIS

-123 SVMVFESFDAL
+123 SVMVFESFDVL

-140 ALRDVDTLIID
+140 VLRDVDTLIID
-151 EFHMIGEYSRGPT
+151 EFHMIGEYTRGPT

-184 SATLRNIEEIEGWL
+184 SATLRNIEEIEGWI

-211 LNKEVLDAE
+211 LNKEVLDCE

-226 KNDVIVKIVEKAIKD
+226 KNDVIVKLIEKAMKD
-241 NSQALSFVSTR
+241 DSQALSFVSTR

-257 LATFVAKKIRNKIS
+257 LATYVSKKINKKLNVKQ
-271 KEQKMKFKEVSEK
+271 KEKFKEVADK
-284 LLEVP
+284 LLEIP
-289 KNKGSLPTTTC
+289 KKKGSLPTTTC
-300 LKLAESAENGVA
+300 VKLAEAAENGVA

-327 EEFRKGNILMI
+327 DEFRKGNILMI

-352 KTVAIRD
+352 KSVAIRD
-359 TTRWTSNGP
+359 YTRWTSNGP
-368 QPIPVFDYE
+368 QQIPVFDYE

-386 QYDDIGYSYIIA
+386 QYDDVGYSYLIA
-398 KTDDEAMNLQDYYIH
+398 KTSDEAINLQDSYIN

-421 KLIENKDAIYKQ
+421 KLIDNKDAVYKQ

-438 ASTLSKDLDEL
+438 ASSLSKDLDGL
-449 VDFFEKTLYGYQMSN
+449 VDFFEKTLYGYQMNN
-464 NPSMSL
+464 NPSMAM

-477 WELETALQFLLQNG
+477 WELENALEFLLQNG

-501 TTDFGNLIAKSNY
+501 TTEFGNLIAKSNY
-514 AVETAVKIKE
+514 TIETSVKIKE
-524 YITSIDKFNVPEFI
+524 YVTSINEFNTSEFI
-538 YALSETPDLPLI
+538 YALAETPDLPLI
-550 TFKGRKNKDPVRD
+550 TFKGKKNKDPVRE
-563 KMSEMGLF
+563 KLSEEGLF
-571 AVDIGN
+571 AIDIGN
-577 SEATTVSLIE
+577 SEATAVSLIE
-587 WINERSEFEIENR
+587 WINERNEFEIENK

-620 FAKNTSEV
+620 FAKNTSEI
-628 LGDYSMLKDYDYLSA
+628 LGNYSELKEFDLLSA
-643 RLYYGVKE
+643 RLYYGVRE

-676 TDLKNVSEK
+676 TDLTNISQK
-685 ELQKLDGIG
+685 ELQKIDGVG
-694 EKLSKKIKEFA
+694 ETLSRKIIEFIK
-705 DSY
+705 

>member
-1 MLSKQLKYI
+1 MI
-10 KNNIKLIKME
+10 IME
-20 NLPDD
+20 NLSND
-25 IKKIINTAYPYI
+25 IKTIINTAYPYI

-61 CIPTAS
+61 SIPTAS
-67 GKTVLGVLPALK
+67 GKTVLGILPALK
-79 TILNNGKAIY
+79 TILNGGKAVY

-98 EKVKEFKAFEEHGIS
+98 EKVKEFKAFEEHGIK
-113 VGKHPSSSDL
+113 VGKHPSNSDL

-134 TRFSWD
+134 TRFSWNV
-140 ALRDVDTLIID
+140 LREVDTLIID

-164 LEAAITRAKIINP
+164 LESAITRAKIINP
-177 SMRIIAL
+177 SLRIIAL
-184 SATLRNIEEIEGWL
+184 SATLKNIDEIEQWL
-198 EGKCVE
+198 DGKTVE
-204 HDYRPVP
+204 HNYRPVP

-226 KNDVIVKIVEKAIKD
+226 KNDVIVKIVEKAIED

-257 LATFVAKKIRNKIS
+257 LATYVAKKIDKKTT
-271 KEQKMKFKEVSEK
+271 KEQKQKFKQVADK

-289 KNKGSLPTTTC
+289 KKKGSLPTTTC
-300 LKLAESAENGVA
+300 LKLAEAAEKGVV

-327 EEFRKGNILMI
+327 DEFRKGNILMI
-338 SATPSLMY
+338 TATPSLMY

-352 KTVAIRD
+352 KYVVIRD
-359 TTRWTSNGP
+359 HTRWTSNGP
-368 QPIPVFDYE
+368 ASIPVFDYE

-386 QYDDIGYSYIIA
+386 QYDDVGYSYLVA
-398 KTDDEAMNLQDYYIH
+398 KTMDEAFDLEARYVN

-421 KLIENKDAIYKQ
+421 KLIDNKDAIYKQ

-438 ASTLSKDLDEL
+438 ASSLSKNLDDLN
-449 VDFFEKTLYGYQMSN
+449 DFFGKTLYGFQMKN
-464 NPSMSL
+464 NPSMSM
-470 FASDSLK
+470 FAQDSLN
-477 WELETALQFLLQNG
+477 WELESALEFLLQNG

-524 YITSIDKFNVPEFI
+524 YVSTMEKLNPAEMI
-538 YALSETPDLPLI
+538 YALAETPDLPLI
-550 TFKGRKNKDPVRD
+550 SFKGRKSKDPVRD
-563 KMSEMGLF
+563 KLSECSLF

-577 SEATTVSLIE
+577 PEATAVSLIE
-587 WINERSEFEIENR
+587 WIDERNEYEIENA
-600 YGVYSA
+600 YNVYSA
-606 STRRSAYEASRLVR
+606 STRRSAYEASRLVK
-620 FAKNTSEV
+620 FAKNTLEV
-628 LGDYSMLKDYDYLSA
+628 LGNYSNLKDMDYLSA

-669 NITEIFG
+669 LLMKTFG
-676 TDLKNVSEK
+676 DNLSEASEK
-685 ELQKLDGIG
+685 DLQKVEGIG
-694 EKLSKKIKEFA
+694 SKLAGKVKIFTMNH
-705 DSY
+705 

>member
-1 MLSKQLKYI
+1 
-10 KNNIKLIKME
+10 ME
-20 NLPDD
+20 NLRDD
-25 IKKIINTAYPYI
+25 IKTIINSAYPYI
-37 KEFNPAQKAVIE
+37 EEFNPAQKAVIE

-67 GKTVLGVLPALK
+67 GKTILGVLPALK
-79 TILNNGKAIY
+79 TILDGGKAVY

-98 EKVKEFKAFEEHGIS
+98 EKVKEFKAFEDHGIS
-113 VGKHPSSSDL
+113 VGKHPASSDL

-134 TRFSWD
+134 TRFSWNT
-140 ALRDVDTLIID
+140 LRDVDTLIID
-151 EFHMIGEYSRGPT
+151 EFHMIGEFSRGPT

-211 LNKEVLDAE
+211 LHKEVLDAE

-226 KNDVIVKIVEKAIKD
+226 KNDVIVKVLEKSIKD
-241 NSQALSFVSTR
+241 SSQALAFVSTR

-257 LATFVAKKIRNKIS
+257 LATYVSKKIDKKINVKQRES
-271 KEQKMKFKEVSEK
+271 FKEVAEK
-284 LLEVP
+284 ILDVP
-289 KNKGSLPTTTC
+289 KRKGSLPTTTC
-300 LKLAESAENGVA
+300 LKLAESIEHGVA

-327 EEFRKGNILMI
+327 DEFRNGNILMI
-338 SATPSLMY
+338 TATPSLMY

-352 KTVAIRD
+352 KTVVIRD
-359 TTRWTSNGP
+359 NTRWTAQGP

-386 QYDDIGYSYIIA
+386 QYDDVGYSYLIA
-398 KTDDEAMNLQDYYIH
+398 KTMDEAMNLEAYYID

-421 KLIENKDAIYKQ
+421 KLVDNKDAILKQ

-438 ASTLSKDLDEL
+438 ASTLSKNLDDLTE
-449 VDFFEKTLYGYQMSN
+449 FFSKTLYGYQMAN
-464 NPSMSL
+464 NPSMAM
-470 FASDSLK
+470 FAADSIRF
-477 WELETALQFLLQNG
+477 ELENSLEFLLQNG

-501 TTDFGNLIAKSNY
+501 TTDFGSLIAKSNY
-514 AVETAVKIKE
+514 SVETAVKIKE
-524 YITSIDKFNVPEFI
+524 YISGITQINVNEFI
-538 YALSETPDLPLI
+538 YALCETPDVPLI
-550 TFKGRKNKDPVRD
+550 SFKGRKSKDPVRE
-563 KMSEMGLF
+563 KLSEAGLF

-577 SEATTVSLIE
+577 PEATAVSLME
-587 WINERSEFEIENR
+587 WIDERNEYEIENR
-600 YGVYSA
+600 YSVYSA
-606 STRRSAYEASRLVR
+606 STRRSAYEASRLVK
-620 FAKNTSEV
+620 FAKDTSEV
-628 LGDYSMLKDYDYLSA
+628 LGNYSNLKDFDILSA

-658 GVKRL
+658 SVKRL

-669 NITEIFG
+669 NLVKIFG
-676 TDLKNVSEK
+676 NDLSGVSEN
-685 ELQKLDGIG
+685 ELQKVEGIG
-694 EKLSKKIKEFA
+694 PKLAEKIRLFA
-705 DSY
+705 NN